1 MEAHQFI
8 KAPGITTAIEQAAL
22 AAANSALA
30 NAVVVRPFLSRL
42 QTEILINLMQPRQ
55 LVFRPEVLWNHP
67 IQRVIHNELEQYC
80 RARAGRCLEV
90 GAHPRSINDNPNVL
104 HRCFLRPVGR
114 DVQRWY
120 SAPTRGPAANCRRSA
135 LRGLPPVDRTYC
147 FDGFSRCAFAAE
159 TGVALYSLHDLW
171 PADVAEAMARHGMT
185 RLYAALH
192 LPPEVLLPPGTYHT
206 TSYLLIH
213 DGDRAVVTY
222 EGDTSA
228 GYNHDVSIL
237 RAWIRTTKI
246 VGDHPLVIERVR
258 AIGCHF
264 VLLLTAAPEPS
275 PMPYVPYPR
284 STEVYVRSIFGPG
297 GSPSLFPSACSTK
310 STFHAVPVHIWDRL
324 MLFGATLDD
333 QAFCCSRLM
342 TYLRGISYKVTV
354 GALVANEGWNASE
367 DALTAVITA
376 AYLTICHQ
384 RYLRTQAISKGMRRL
399 EVEHAQ
405 KFITRLYSWLFEKS
419 GRDYIPGRQL
429 QFYAQCRRWL
439 SAGFHL
445 DPRVLVFDES
455 VPCRCRTFLKKVAG
469 KFCCFMRWLGQEC
482 TCFLE
487 PAEGLVGDHGHD
499 NEAYEGSEV
508 DQAEPAHLDVSGT
521 YAVHGHQ
528 LVALYR
534 ALNVPHD
541 IAARASRLTATV
553 ELVAGPDR
561 LECRTVLGN
570 KTFRTTVVDGAH
582 LEANGPEQ
590 YVLSFDASCQSMGA
604 GSHNLTYEL
613 TPAGLQV
620 RISSNGLDCTAT
632 FPPGGAP
639 SAAPGE
645 VAAFCAALYRYN
657 RFTQRHSLTGGLWL
671 HPEGLL
677 GIFPPFSPGHI
688 WESANPFCGEGT
700 LYTRTWSTSGFSS
713 DFSPPEAAAPASA
726 AAPGLPHPTPPA
738 SDIWALPP
746 PSEEGSAGSA
756 AGSGEFGSAGSAAGS
771 GELIIK
777 KSKDGSSAGSAAGSG
792 EFGSAGSAAGSGEF
806 GAQVD
811 AASVPLTLVP
821 AGSPSPVVSPSPPPP
836 PPVRKPST
844 PPPSRTRRL
853 LYTYPDGAKVYA
865 GSLFESDCD
874 WLVNASNPGH
884 RPGGGLCHA
893 FHQRFPEAFYPTEFI
908 MREGLAAYTLTPR
921 PIIHAVA
928 PDYRVEQNPKRL
940 EAAYRETCSRRGTAA
955 YPLLGSGI
963 YQVPVSLSFD
973 AWERNHRP
981 GDELY
986 LTEPAAAWFEANKPA
1001 QPALTITEDTAR
1013 TASLALEIDAATE
1026 VGRACAGCTIS
1037 PGIVHYQFTAG
1048 VPGSGKSRSIQQ
1060 GDVDVV
1066 VVPTRELRNSWRRR
1080 GFAAFTPHT
1089 AARVTNGRRV
1099 VIDEAPSLPPHLLL
1113 LHMQRASSVHLL
1125 GDPNQIPAIDFEHA
1139 GLVPAIRPE
1148 LAPTSWW
1155 HVTHRCPADVC
1166 ELIRGA
1172 YPKIQTTSRVLRS
1185 LFWNEPAIGQK
1196 LVFTQAAKAANP
1208 GAITVHEAQGAT
1220 FTETTV
1226 IATADARGLIQSSR
1240 AHAIVALT
1248 RHTEKCVILDAPGL
1262 LREVGISDVIVNNF
1276 FLAGGEVGHHRP
1288 SVIPRGN
1295 PDQNLG
1301 TLQAFPPSCQISAYH
1316 QLAEELGHRPAPVA
1330 AVLPP
1335 CPELEQG
1342 LLYMPQELTVSDSVL
1357 VFELT
1362 DIVHCRMA
1370 APSQRKAV
1378 LSTLVGRYGRRT
1390 KLYEA
1395 AHSDVRESLARFIP
1409 TIGPVQATTCELY
1422 ELVEA
1427 MVEKGQDGSAVL
1439 ELDLCNRD
1447 VSRITFFQKDCNKF
1461 TTGETIAHGKV
1472 GQGISAWS
1480 KTFCAL
1486 FGPWFRAI
1494 EKEILALLPPNVF
1507 YGDAYEESVLAAAV
1521 SGAGS
1526 CMVFENDFSEFDST
1540 QNNFSLGLECV
1551 VMEECGMPQWLI
1563 RLYHLV
1569 RSAWILQAP
1578 KESLKGFWKKHSG
1591 EPGTLLWNTVWNM
1604 AIIAHCYEFRD
1615 FRVAAFKGDDSVVLC
1630 SDYRQSRNAAAL
1642 IAGCGLKLKVDY
1654 RPIGLYAGVVVA
1666 PGLGTLPDVVRFAGR
1681 LSEKNWGPGPERA
1694 EQLRLAVCDFLRG
1707 LTNVAQVCV
1716 DVVSRV
1722 YGVSPGLVHNLIGML
1737 QTIADGKA
1745 HFTETIKPVL
1755 DLTNSIIQRVE

>member
-55 LVFRPEVLWNHP
+55 LVFRPEVFWNHP

-114 DVQRWY
+114 DIQRWY
-120 SAPTRGPAANCRRSA
+120 TAPTRGPAANCRRSA

-147 FDGFSRCAFAAE
+147 FDGFSRCSFAAE

-185 RLYAALH
+185 RLYAVLH

-213 DGDRAVVTY
+213 DGQRAVITY

-228 GYNHDVSIL
+228 GYNHDVAIL
-237 RAWIRTTKI
+237 RAWVRTTK
-246 VGDHPLVIERVR
+246 VTGNHPLVIERVR

-354 GALVANEGWNASE
+354 GALVANEGWSASE

-399 EVEHAQ
+399 ELEHAQ

-419 GRDYIPGRQL
+419 GREYIPGRQL

-445 DPRVLVFDES
+445 DPRVLVFDEAA
-455 VPCRCRTFLKKVAG
+455 PCRCRSPLQKAASR
-469 KFCCFMRWLGQEC
+469 FCCFMRWLGQEC
-482 TCFLE
+482 NCFLQ
-487 PAEGLVGDHGHD
+487 PVEGLVGDEGHD

-508 DQAEPAHLDVSGT
+508 DPAEPAAPDIDGIYTVSG
-521 YAVHGHQ
+521 AQ
-528 LVALYR
+528 LSTLYR
-534 ALNVPHD
+534 ALGLPTDLV
-541 IAARASRLTATV
+541 ARASRLVATV
-553 ELVAGPDR
+553 ELTSHPGR
-561 LECRTVLGN
+561 IECKTALGN
-570 KTFRTTVVDGAH
+570 KTFLTSFLDGSR
-582 LEANGPEQ
+582 LEANGPEEFI
-590 YVLSFDASCQSMGA
+590 LSFDADRQAMSA
-604 GSHNLTYEL
+604 GPNSLTYER
-613 TPAGLQV
+613 TPAGLRV
-620 RISSNGLDCTAT
+620 HIVSNGQDCVAT
-632 FPPGGAP
+632 FPPGPAP
-639 SAAPGE
+639 AAAPGE
-645 VAAFCAALYRYN
+645 VTAFCSALYRFN
-657 RFTQRHSLTGGLWL
+657 RSIQRHSLVGALWY

-677 GIFPPFSPGHI
+677 GLFPPFSPNHI
-688 WESANPFCGEGT
+688 WDSANPFCGEST
-700 LYTRTWSTSGFSS
+700 LYTRTWSVSGFSS
-713 DFSPPEAAAPASA
+713 DFVPVGTSALAPEQPGVRTVCSP
-726 AAPGLPHPTPPA
+726 PPA
-738 SDIWALPP
+738 SEQGDLQPIQIPRPVLQPG
-746 PSEEGSAGSA
+746 PS
-756 AGSGEFGSAGSAAGS
+756 
-771 GELIIK
+771 
-777 KSKDGSSAGSAAGSG
+777 
-792 EFGSAGSAAGSGEF
+792 
-806 GAQVD
+806 VP
-811 AASVPLTLVP
+811 ASVGSVRAPTTQGLVP
-821 AGSPSPVVSPSPPPP
+821 PV
-836 PPVRKPST
+836 
-844 PPPSRTRRL
+844 SRNRRL
-853 LYTYPDGAKVYA
+853 LFTYPDGAKVYS
-865 GSLFESDCD
+865 GSLFESECT

-893 FHQRFPEAFYPTEFI
+893 FFQRFPESFDHTKFI
-908 MREGLAAYTLTPR
+908 MREGLAAYTLAPR

-928 PDYRVEQNPKRL
+928 PDYRVEHNPKRL
-940 EAAYRETCSRRGTAA
+940 EAAYRETCSRLGTAA

-963 YQVPVSLSFD
+963 YQVPVGPSFD

-986 LTEPAAAWFEANKPA
+986 LTDAAATWFESNKPS
-1001 QPALTITEDTAR
+1001 QPALTITEDVAR
-1013 TASLALEIDAATE
+1013 TANLALEIDAATE
-1026 VGRACAGCTIS
+1026 VGRACSGCRVD
-1037 PGIVHYQFTAG
+1037 PGVVHYQFTAG

-1066 VVPTRELRNSWRRR
+1066 VVPTRELRDSWRRR

-1089 AARVTNGRRV
+1089 AARVTRGRRV

-1113 LHMQRASSVHLL
+1113 LHMQRAASVHLL
-1125 GDPNQIPAIDFEHA
+1125 GDPNQIPAIDFENT

-1148 LAPTSWW
+1148 LVPTSWW
-1155 HVTHRCPADVC
+1155 HTTHRCPADVC

-1172 YPKIQTTSRVLRS
+1172 YPKIQTASRVLRS
-1185 LFWNEPAIGQK
+1185 LFWGEPPVGQK

-1220 FTETTV
+1220 FTATTI

-1248 RHTEKCVILDAPGL
+1248 RHTEKCVVLDAPGL
-1262 LREVGISDVIVNNF
+1262 LKEIGISDSIVNNF
-1276 FLAGGEVGHHRP
+1276 FLSGGEVGHNRP
-1288 SVIPRGN
+1288 SVIPRGT
-1295 PDQNLG
+1295 PDLNVA
-1301 TLQAFPPSCQISAYH
+1301 TLDAFPPSCQISAYH
-1316 QLAEELGHRPAPVA
+1316 QLAEELGHRPQPVA

-1342 LLYMPQELTVSDSVL
+1342 LLYMPQELTTSDSVL

-1390 KLYEA
+1390 RLYEA
-1395 AHSDVRESLARFIP
+1395 AHSDVRESLAKFIP
-1409 TIGPVQATTCELY
+1409 TIGPVRATTCELY

-1439 ELDLCNRD
+1439 ELDLCARD

-1461 TTGETIAHGKV
+1461 TTGETITHGKV

-1494 EKEILALLPPNVF
+1494 EKQILALLPQNVF
-1507 YGDAYEESVLAAAV
+1507 YADAYDDSVFSAAV
-1521 SGAGS
+1521 SGAKAS
-1526 CMVFENDFSEFDST
+1526 MVFENDFSEFDST
-1540 QNNFSLGLECV
+1540 QNNFSLGLECAI
-1551 VMEECGMPQWLI
+1551 MEECGMPAWLI

-1604 AIIAHCYEFRD
+1604 AIIAHCYEFRNLQ
-1615 FRVAAFKGDDSVVLC
+1615 VAAFKGDDSMVLC
-1630 SDYRQSRNAAAL
+1630 SDYRQSRNAATL

-1666 PGLGTLPDVVRFAGR
+1666 PGLGALPDVVRFAGR
-1681 LSEKNWGPGPERA
+1681 LSEKNWGPDPERA
-1694 EQLRLAVCDFLRG
+1694 EQLRLAVCDFLRK
-1707 LTNVAQVCV
+1707 LTNVAQLCV

-1755 DLTNSIIQRVE
+1755 DLTDAIIQRRE

>member
-8 KAPGITTAIEQAAL
+8 KAPGVTTAIEQAAL

-104 HRCFLRPVGR
+104 HRCFLKPVGR

-120 SAPTRGPAANCRRSA
+120 TAPTRGPAANCRRSA

-147 FDGFSRCAFAAE
+147 FDGFSGRTFAAE

-192 LPPEVLLPPGTYHT
+192 LPPEVLLPPGAYHT

-213 DGDRAVVTY
+213 DSDRAVITY
-222 EGDTSA
+222 EGDSSA

-237 RAWIRTTKI
+237 RAWIRTTK
-246 VGDHPLVIERVR
+246 VTGDHPLVIERVR
-258 AIGCHF
+258 AVGCHF

-310 STFHAVPVHIWDRL
+310 STFHAVPAHIWDRL

-384 RYLRTQAISKGMRRL
+384 RYLRTQAISKGMKRL
-399 EVEHAQ
+399 ELEHAQ

-429 QFYAQCRRWL
+429 QFYAQCRRWI

-445 DPRVLVFDES
+445 DPRELVFDEAA
-455 VPCRCRTFLKKVAG
+455 PCRCRSFLRKAAH

-482 TCFLE
+482 TCFLQ
-487 PAEGLVGDHGHD
+487 PVEGRVGEQGYD
-499 NEAYEGSEV
+499 NEAFEGSDV
-508 DQAEPAHLDVSGT
+508 DPAEEAVVNISGSYIVTGSQLQPLYQALGIPSDL
-521 YAVHGHQ
+521 
-528 LVALYR
+528 
-534 ALNVPHD
+534 
-541 IAARASRLTATV
+541 AARASRLTATV
-553 ELVAGPDR
+553 EVTDADGR
-561 LECRTVLGN
+561 LICETTIGN
-570 KTFRTTVVDGAH
+570 KTFKTVFTDGAQ

-590 YVLSFDASCQSMGA
+590 YVLSFDPAKQTMAA
-604 GSHNLTYEL
+604 GPHSLSYAL
-613 TPAGLQV
+613 TPTGLEV
-620 RISSNGLDCTAT
+620 RVTSAGLDCKAVFPSGVAT
-632 FPPGGAP
+632 P
-639 SAAPGE
+639 STPGE
-645 VAAFCAALYRYN
+645 VSAFCSALYRIN
-657 RFTQRHSLTGGLWL
+657 RCVQRHSLIGGLWYY
-671 HPEGLL
+671 PEGLIGL
-677 GIFPPFSPGHI
+677 FPPFSPGHA
-688 WESANPFCGEGT
+688 WESANPFCGEST
-700 LYTRTWSTSGFSS
+700 LYTRTWSVSGFSS
-713 DFSPPEAAAPASA
+713 CFSPLEPRAPDLSPPVETDMPIAINVSSPTISA
-726 AAPGLPHPTPPA
+726 LPQPPA
-738 SDIWALPP
+738 SERAAPSPNLVDSGAVSAL
-746 PSEEGSAGSA
+746 S
-756 AGSGEFGSAGSAAGS
+756 
-771 GELIIK
+771 
-777 KSKDGSSAGSAAGSG
+777 
-792 EFGSAGSAAGSGEF
+792 
-806 GAQVD
+806 D
-811 AASVPLTLVP
+811 AAVAPP
-821 AGSPSPVVSPSPPPP
+821 APVQPATQLSGP
-836 PPVRKPST
+836 R
-844 PPPSRTRRL
+844 RRL
-853 LYTYPDGAKVYA
+853 LHTYPDGSKVYA
-865 GSLFESDCD
+865 GSLFESECT

-884 RPGGGLCHA
+884 RPGGGPCHA
-893 FHQRFPEAFYPTEFI
+893 FYQRFPESFDPAEFV
-908 MREGLAAYTLTPR
+908 MSDGLAAYTLTPR

-928 PDYRVEQNPKRL
+928 PDYRKEHNPKRL

-955 YPLLGSGI
+955 YPLLGAGI
-963 YQVPVSLSFD
+963 YKVPVGLSFD

-986 LTEPAAAWFEANKPA
+986 LTEPAIAWFEANRPA
-1001 QPALTITEDTAR
+1001 LPALTITEDTAR
-1013 TASLALEIDAATE
+1013 TANLALELDSATE
-1026 VGRACAGCTIS
+1026 VGRACAGCRVE
-1037 PGIVHYQFTAG
+1037 PGVVHYQFTAG
-1048 VPGSGKSRSIQQ
+1048 VPGSGKSRSVQQ
-1060 GDVDVV
+1060 GEVDVV

-1080 GFAAFTPHT
+1080 GFAAYTPHT
-1089 AARVTNGRRV
+1089 AARVTRGRRI

-1148 LAPTSWW
+1148 LVPTKWW

-1172 YPKIQTTSRVLRS
+1172 YPKIQTASRVLRS
-1185 LFWNEPAIGQK
+1185 LFWGEPPVGQK

-1248 RHTEKCVILDAPGL
+1248 RHTEKCVVIDAPGL
-1262 LREVGISDVIVNNF
+1262 LREVGISDAIVNNF
-1276 FLAGGEVGHHRP
+1276 FLSGGQIGQHRP
-1288 SVIPRGN
+1288 SVIPRGTVDCN
-1295 PDQNLG
+1295 VD
-1301 TLQAFPPSCQISAYH
+1301 TLDAFPPSCQFSAYH
-1316 QLAEELGHRPAPVA
+1316 QLAEELGHRPAPIA

-1342 LLYMPQELTVSDSVL
+1342 LLYMPQELATSDSVL
-1357 VFELT
+1357 TFELT

-1395 AHSDVRESLARFIP
+1395 AHTDVRGSLNHFIP
-1409 TIGPVQATTCELY
+1409 ELSPISFTTCELY

-1439 ELDLCNRD
+1439 ELDLCSRD

-1494 EKEILALLPPNVF
+1494 EKEILAALAPNVF
-1507 YGDAYEESVLAAAV
+1507 YGDAYEDTVLAAAV
-1521 SGAGS
+1521 AGAPG
-1526 CMVFENDFSEFDST
+1526 CKVFENDFSEFDST
-1540 QNNFSLGLECV
+1540 QNNFSLGLECII
-1551 VMEECGMPQWLI
+1551 MEECGMPQWMI

-1569 RSAWILQAP
+1569 RSAWVLQAP
-1578 KESLKGFWKKHSG
+1578 KESLRGFWKKHSG

-1604 AIIAHCYEFRD
+1604 AVIAHCYEFRD
-1615 FRVAAFKGDDSVVLC
+1615 LKVAAFKGDDSVVLC

-1642 IAGCGLKLKVDY
+1642 IAGCGLKLKVDF

-1681 LSEKNWGPGPERA
+1681 LSEKNWGPGLERA
-1694 EQLRLAVCDFLRG
+1694 EQLRLAVCDFLRK

-1716 DVVSRV
+1716 DVVSQV

-1755 DLTNSIIQRVE
+1755 DLTSSMIYRVE

>member
-8 KAPGITTAIEQAAL
+8 KVPGITTAIEQAAL
-22 AAANSALA
+22 TAANSALA
-30 NAVVVRPFLSRL
+30 NAVVVRPFLSRV

-104 HRCFLRPVGR
+104 HRCFLRPAGR

-147 FDGFSRCAFAAE
+147 FDGFSRCSFAAE

-192 LPPEVLLPPGTYHT
+192 PPPAVLLPPGTYHT

-213 DGDRAVVTY
+213 DGDRAAVTY

-354 GALVANEGWNASE
+354 GTLVANEGWNASQ

-384 RYLRTQAISKGMRRL
+384 RYLRTQAISKGMRRQ

-445 DPRVLVFDES
+445 DPRVLVFEES
-455 VPCRCRTFLKKVAG
+455 VPCRCRTFLKKAVG
-469 KFCCFMRWLGQEC
+469 KFCCFMKWLGQEC

-521 YAVHGHQ
+521 YAVHGRQ
-528 LVALYR
+528 LEALYR
-534 ALNVPHD
+534 ALNIPHD

-590 YVLSFDASCQSMGA
+590 YVLSFDASRQSMGA
-604 GSHNLTYEL
+604 GPHSLSYEL

-620 RISSNGLDCTAT
+620 KISSNGLDCTAT

-645 VAAFCAALYRYN
+645 VAAFCSALYRYN
-657 RFTQRHSLTGGLWL
+657 RFTQHHSLIGGLWL

-677 GIFPPFSPGHI
+677 GIFPPFSPGHH

-713 DFSPPEAAAPASA
+713 DFAPPEAAVPAPAA
-726 AAPGLPHPTPPA
+726 TLGLSRPTPPV
-738 SDIWALPP
+738 SDIWVLPS
-746 PSEEGSAGSA
+746 PSEE
-756 AGSGEFGSAGSAAGS
+756 
-771 GELIIK
+771 L
-777 KSKDGSSAGSAAGSG
+777 
-792 EFGSAGSAAGSGEF
+792 
-806 GAQVD
+806 QVD
-811 AASVPLTLVP
+811 TM
-821 AGSPSPVVSPSPPPP
+821 PPPLAPEPVQP
-836 PPVRKPST
+836 PSLAKPETPVRKPST
-844 PPPSRTRRL
+844 PPLRRTRRL

-893 FHQRFPEAFYPTEFI
+893 FYQRYPESFHPTEFI
-908 MREGLAAYTLTPR
+908 MRDGLAAYTLTPR

-928 PDYRVEQNPKRL
+928 PDYRVEHNPKRL

-986 LTEPAAAWFEANKPA
+986 LTDLAATWFEANKPT
-1001 QPALTITEDTAR
+1001 QPALTITEDAAR
-1013 TASLALEIDAATE
+1013 TANLALEIDAATE
-1026 VGRACAGCTIS
+1026 VGRACAGCAVS
-1037 PGIVHYQFTAG
+1037 PGVVHYQFTAG

-1089 AARVTNGRRV
+1089 AARVTMGRRV

-1262 LREVGISDVIVNNF
+1262 LREVGISDIIVNNF

-1295 PDQNLG
+1295 PDQNLA

-1494 EKEILALLPPNVF
+1494 EKEILALLPPNIF
-1507 YGDAYEESVLAAAV
+1507 YGEAYEESVFAAPV

-1526 CMVFENDFSEFDST
+1526 SMVFENDFSEFDST

-1578 KESLKGFWKKHSG
+1578 KESPKGFWKKHSG

-1745 HFTETIKPVL
+1745 HFTETVKPVL
-1755 DLTNSIIQRVE
+1755 DLTNSIIQGVE

>member
-30 NAVVVRPFLSRL
+30 NAVVVRPFLSRT

-55 LVFRPEVLWNHP
+55 LVFRPEVFWNHP

-120 SAPTRGPAANCRRSA
+120 TAPTRGPAANCRRSA

-147 FDGFSRCAFAAE
+147 FDGFSGCSFAAE

-171 PADVAEAMARHGMT
+171 PADVAEAMARHGMS
-185 RLYAALH
+185 RLYAVLH

-213 DGDRAVVTY
+213 DGTRAVVTY

-228 GYNHDVSIL
+228 GYNHDVAIL

-246 VGDHPLVIERVR
+246 TGDHPLVIERVR

-297 GSPSLFPSACSTK
+297 GSPSLFPSSCKSK

-354 GALVANEGWNASE
+354 GALVANEGWSASE

-405 KFITRLYSWLFEKS
+405 KFVTRLYSWLFEKS
-419 GRDYIPGRQL
+419 GRDYIPGRQVE
-429 QFYAQCRRWL
+429 FYAQCRRWL

-455 VPCRCRTFLKKVAG
+455 APCRCRSLLRRAANS
-469 KFCCFMRWLGQEC
+469 FCCFMRWLGQEC
-482 TCFLE
+482 NCFLE
-487 PAEGLVGDHGHD
+487 PIEGHIGDEGHD

-508 DQAEPAHLDVSGT
+508 DPADPAEPDPSGT
-521 YAVHGHQ
+521 FAVRGDQ
-528 LVALYR
+528 LLPLFQ
-534 ALNVPHD
+534 ALNLPSD
-541 IAARASRLTATV
+541 LIARASRLTATV
-553 ELVAGPDR
+553 ELTVDSNR
-561 LECRTVLGN
+561 LDCRTILGN
-570 KTFRTTVVDGAH
+570 KVFRTTFVDGAR

-590 YVLSFDASCQSMGA
+590 YVLSFDASKKSMSA
-604 GSHNLTYEL
+604 GPYSLSYEFNSE
-613 TPAGLQV
+613 GLQV
-620 RISSNGLDCTAT
+620 SFVLNGLGSVIV
-632 FPPGGAP
+632 FPSGSAP
-639 SAAPGE
+639 SPPSAE
-645 VAAFCAALYRYN
+645 VTAFCSALYRFN
-657 RFTQRHSLTGGLWL
+657 RCTQRHSLTGGVWL

-677 GIFPPFSPGHI
+677 GVFTPFSPGHV
-688 WESANPFCGEGT
+688 WDSNNPFCGEST

-713 DFSPPEAAAPASA
+713 NFSPPEAALPKSGSVSCE
-726 AAPGLPHPTPPA
+726 PDGLP
-738 SDIWALPP
+738 LPP
-746 PSEEGSAGSA
+746 IANQPLGVSTGVPPGA
-756 AGSGEFGSAGSAAGS
+756 A
-771 GELIIK
+771 
-777 KSKDGSSAGSAAGSG
+777 
-792 EFGSAGSAAGSGEF
+792 
-806 GAQVD
+806 
-811 AASVPLTLVP
+811 
-821 AGSPSPVVSPSPPPP
+821 SPSPAHSDPVSIVNATSARPPEPTP
-836 PPVRKPST
+836 ASGST
-844 PPPSRTRRL
+844 AHSRRL
-853 LYTYPDGAKVYA
+853 LYVYPDGSRVYS
-865 GSLFESDCD
+865 GSLFESDCT

-893 FHQRFPEAFYPTEFI
+893 FYQRYPDSFDHTRFI
-908 MREGLAAYTLTPR
+908 MRDGLAAYTLTPR

-928 PDYRVEQNPKRL
+928 PDYRVEHNPKRL

-963 YQVPVSLSFD
+963 YQVPVGLSFD

-986 LTEPAAAWFEANKPA
+986 LTGLAAAWFEANKPT
-1001 QPALTITEDTAR
+1001 QPALVITEDVAR
-1013 TASLALEIDAATE
+1013 TANLALQIDSTTE
-1026 VGRACAGCTIS
+1026 VGKACTGAVVS
-1037 PGIVHYQFTAG
+1037 PGVVHYQFTAG

-1089 AARVTNGRRV
+1089 AARVTRGRRV

-1113 LHMQRASSVHLL
+1113 LHMQRAASVHLL
-1125 GDPNQIPAIDFEHA
+1125 GDPNQIPAIDFENA
-1139 GLVPAIRPE
+1139 GLVPAIRPD
-1148 LAPTSWW
+1148 LVPTSWW
-1155 HVTHRCPADVC
+1155 HVTYRCPADVC

-1172 YPKIQTTSRVLRS
+1172 YPKIQTASRVIRS
-1185 LFWNEPAIGQK
+1185 LFWNEPAVGQK

-1220 FTETTV
+1220 FSETTI

-1248 RHTEKCVILDAPGL
+1248 RHTEKCVVLDAPGL
-1262 LREVGISDVIVNNF
+1262 LREIGISDSIVNNF
-1276 FLAGGEVGHHRP
+1276 FLAGGEVGHNRP
-1288 SVIPRGN
+1288 SLIPRGSPGDN
-1295 PDQNLG
+1295 VA
-1301 TLQAFPPSCQISAYH
+1301 TLDAFPPSCQVSAYH
-1316 QLAEELGHRPAPVA
+1316 QLAEELGHRPSPVA

-1335 CPELEQG
+1335 CPDLEQG
-1342 LLYMPQELTVSDSVL
+1342 LLYMPQELTVSDSTL

-1370 APSQRKAV
+1370 APNQRKAV

-1390 KLYEA
+1390 KLYDA
-1395 AHSDVRESLARFIP
+1395 AHSDVRRSLSQFIP
-1409 TIGPVQATTCELY
+1409 TIGPVRATTCELY
-1422 ELVEA
+1422 ELIEA

-1439 ELDLCNRD
+1439 ELDLCSRD

-1461 TTGETIAHGKV
+1461 TTGETISHGKV

-1494 EKEILALLPPNVF
+1494 EKEILALLPSNIF
-1507 YGDAYEESVLAAAV
+1507 YGDAYDDSVLSAAV
-1521 SGAGS
+1521 SSAKD

-1551 VMEECGMPQWLI
+1551 LMEECGMPQWLI

-1604 AIIAHCYEFRD
+1604 AIIAHCYEFRNLQ
-1615 FRVAAFKGDDSVVLC
+1615 VAGFKGDDSMVLC
-1630 SDYRQSRNAAAL
+1630 SDYRQSHNAATL

-1666 PGLGTLPDVVRFAGR
+1666 PGLGVLPDVVRFAGR
-1681 LSEKNWGPGPERA
+1681 LSEKNWGPGQERA
-1694 EQLRLAVCDFLRG
+1694 EQLRLAVCDFLRK

-1745 HFTETIKPVL
+1745 HFTQSIKPVL
-1755 DLTNSIIQRVE
+1755 DLTNSIIQRLE

>member
-30 NAVVVRPFLSRL
+30 NAVVVRPFLSRV

-147 FDGFSRCAFAAE
+147 FDGFSRCSFAAE

-455 VPCRCRTFLKKVAG
+455 VPCRCRTFLKKAVG
-469 KFCCFMRWLGQEC
+469 KFCCFMKWLGQEC

-521 YAVHGHQ
+521 YAVHGRQ
-528 LVALYR
+528 LEALYR
-534 ALNVPHD
+534 ALNIPHD

-590 YVLSFDASCQSMGA
+590 YVLSFDASRQSMGA
-604 GSHNLTYEL
+604 GPHSLSYEL

-620 RISSNGLDCTAT
+620 KISSNGLDCTAT

-645 VAAFCAALYRYN
+645 VAAFCSALYRYN
-657 RFTQRHSLTGGLWL
+657 RFTQRHSLIGGLWL

-677 GIFPPFSPGHI
+677 GIFPPFSPGHL

-713 DFSPPEAAAPASA
+713 DFSPPEAAVVAPAA
-726 AAPGLPHPTPPA
+726 TPGLRHPTPPV
-738 SDIWALPP
+738 SDIWVLPP
-746 PSEEGSAGSA
+746 PSEES
-756 AGSGEFGSAGSAAGS
+756 
-771 GELIIK
+771 
-777 KSKDGSSAGSAAGSG
+777 
-792 EFGSAGSAAGSGEF
+792 
-806 GAQVD
+806 QVD
-811 AASVPLTLVP
+811 TAPAPPAPEPAQPSSP
-821 AGSPSPVVSPSPPPP
+821 AGPKA
-836 PPVRKPST
+836 PVRKPPT
-844 PPPSRTRRL
+844 PPSPRTRRL

-893 FHQRFPEAFYPTEFI
+893 FYQRYPESFHPTEFI
-908 MREGLAAYTLTPR
+908 MRDGLAAYTLTPR

-928 PDYRVEQNPKRL
+928 PDYRVEHNPKRL

-986 LTEPAAAWFEANKPA
+986 LTDPAATWFEANKPT
-1001 QPALTITEDTAR
+1001 QPALTITEDAAR
-1013 TASLALEIDAATE
+1013 TANLALEIDAATE
-1026 VGRACAGCTIS
+1026 VGRACAGCVVS
-1037 PGIVHYQFTAG
+1037 PGVVHYQFTAG

-1089 AARVTNGRRV
+1089 AARVAMGRRV

-1185 LFWNEPAIGQK
+1185 LFWNEPATGQK

-1220 FTETTV
+1220 FTETTI

-1295 PDQNLG
+1295 PDQNLA

-1494 EKEILALLPPNVF
+1494 EKEILTLLPPNIF
-1507 YGDAYEESVLAAAV
+1507 YGDAYEESVFAAAV

-1526 CMVFENDFSEFDST
+1526 SMVFENDFSEFDST

-1551 VMEECGMPQWLI
+1551 IMEECGMPQWLI

-1745 HFTETIKPVL
+1745 HFTETVKPVL

>member
-8 KAPGITTAIEQAAL
+8 KAPGVTTAIEQAAL

-104 HRCFLRPVGR
+104 HRCFLKPVGR

-120 SAPTRGPAANCRRSA
+120 TAPTRGPAANCRRSA

-147 FDGFSRCAFAAE
+147 FDGFSGCTFAAE

-213 DGDRAVVTY
+213 DGDRAVITY
-222 EGDTSA
+222 EGDSSA

-237 RAWIRTTKI
+237 RAWIRTTK
-246 VGDHPLVIERVR
+246 VTGDHPLVIERVR
-258 AIGCHF
+258 AVGCHF

-384 RYLRTQAISKGMRRL
+384 RYLRTQAISKGMKRL
-399 EVEHAQ
+399 ELEHAQ

-445 DPRVLVFDES
+445 DPRVLVFDEAA
-455 VPCRCRTFLKKVAG
+455 PCRCRSFLRRAAH
-469 KFCCFMRWLGQEC
+469 KFCCFMRWLGQDC
-482 TCFLE
+482 TCFLQ
-487 PAEGLVGDHGHD
+487 PIEGRVGEQGYD
-499 NEAYEGSEV
+499 NEAFEGSDV
-508 DQAEPAHLDVSGT
+508 DPAEEAVVSISGSYIVTGNQLQPLYQALGIPSDL
-521 YAVHGHQ
+521 
-528 LVALYR
+528 
-534 ALNVPHD
+534 
-541 IAARASRLTATV
+541 AARASRLTATV
-553 ELVAGPDR
+553 EVSEADGR
-561 LECRTVLGN
+561 LTCKTTLGN
-570 KTFRTTVVDGAH
+570 KTFSTVFADGAR

-590 YVLSFDASCQSMGA
+590 YVLSFDPAKQIMAA
-604 GSHNLTYEL
+604 GPHNLSYAL
-613 TPAGLQV
+613 TPAGLEV
-620 RISSNGLDCTAT
+620 HIVSAGLDCKAV
-632 FPPGGAP
+632 FPPGVATP
-639 SAAPGE
+639 SASGE
-645 VAAFCAALYRYN
+645 VSAFCSALYRFN
-657 RFTQRHSLTGGLWL
+657 RCVQRHSLIGGLWYY
-671 HPEGLL
+671 PEGLIGL
-677 GIFPPFSPGHI
+677 FPPFSPGHS
-688 WESANPFCGEGT
+688 WESNNPFCGEST
-700 LYTRTWSTSGFSS
+700 LYTRTWSVSGFSS
-713 DFSPPEAAAPASA
+713 CFSPLEPCAPDSSPPVDADMHAAVNTIPPVTMEQPHSPASE
-726 AAPGLPHPTPPA
+726 P
-738 SDIWALPP
+738 ALPP
-746 PSEEGSAGSA
+746 PAPIDSAIGPAISA
-756 AGSGEFGSAGSAAGS
+756 PVA
-771 GELIIK
+771 
-777 KSKDGSSAGSAAGSG
+777 
-792 EFGSAGSAAGSGEF
+792 
-806 GAQVD
+806 
-811 AASVPLTLVP
+811 PP
-821 AGSPSPVVSPSPPPP
+821 A
-836 PPVRKPST
+836 PVRPATHPSG
-844 PPPSRTRRL
+844 PRRRL
-853 LYTYPDGAKVYA
+853 LHTYPDGSKVYA
-865 GSLFESDCD
+865 GSLFESECT

-893 FHQRFPEAFYPTEFI
+893 FYQRFPESFDPAEFI
-908 MREGLAAYTLTPR
+908 MSDGFAAYTLTPR

-928 PDYRVEQNPKRL
+928 PDYRVEHNPKRL

-955 YPLLGSGI
+955 YPLLGAGI
-963 YQVPVSLSFD
+963 YKVPVGLSFD

-986 LTEPAAAWFEANKPA
+986 LTEPAVAWFEANRPA
-1001 QPALTITEDTAR
+1001 LPALTITEDTAR
-1013 TASLALEIDAATE
+1013 TANLALELDSATE
-1026 VGRACAGCTIS
+1026 VGRACAGCRVE
-1037 PGIVHYQFTAG
+1037 PGVVHYQFTAG

-1060 GDVDVV
+1060 GEVDVV

-1080 GFAAFTPHT
+1080 GFAAYTPHT
-1089 AARVTNGRRV
+1089 AARVTRGRRI

-1148 LAPTSWW
+1148 LVPTKWW
-1155 HVTHRCPADVC
+1155 HLTHRCPADVC

-1172 YPKIQTTSRVLRS
+1172 YPKIQTASRVLRS
-1185 LFWNEPAIGQK
+1185 LFWGEPPVGQK

-1220 FTETTV
+1220 FTETTI

-1248 RHTEKCVILDAPGL
+1248 RHTEKCVVVDAPGL
-1262 LREVGISDVIVNNF
+1262 LREVGISDAIVNNF
-1276 FLAGGEVGHHRP
+1276 FLSGGQIGQHRP
-1288 SVIPRGN
+1288 SAIPRGAVDCN
-1295 PDQNLG
+1295 VD
-1301 TLQAFPPSCQISAYH
+1301 TLDAFPPSCQFSAFH
-1316 QLAEELGHRPAPVA
+1316 QLAEELGHRPAPIA

-1342 LLYMPQELTVSDSVL
+1342 LLYMPQELTTSDSVL
-1357 VFELT
+1357 IFELT

-1395 AHSDVRESLARFIP
+1395 AHADVRGSLNHFIP
-1409 TIGPVQATTCELY
+1409 ELSPISVTTCELY

-1439 ELDLCNRD
+1439 ELDLCSRD

-1494 EKEILALLPPNVF
+1494 EKEILAVLAPNVF
-1507 YGDAYEESVLAAAV
+1507 YGDAYEDTVLAAAV
-1521 SGAGS
+1521 AGASG
-1526 CMVFENDFSEFDST
+1526 CNVFENDFSEFDST
-1540 QNNFSLGLECV
+1540 QNNFSLGLECII
-1551 VMEECGMPQWLI
+1551 MEECGMPQWMI

-1569 RSAWILQAP
+1569 RSAWVLQAP
-1578 KESLKGFWKKHSG
+1578 KESLRGFWKKHSG

-1604 AIIAHCYEFRD
+1604 AVIAHCYEFRD
-1615 FRVAAFKGDDSVVLC
+1615 LKVAAFKGDDSVVLC
-1630 SDYRQSRNAAAL
+1630 SDYRQSRHAATL
-1642 IAGCGLKLKVDY
+1642 IAGCGLKLKVDF

-1681 LSEKNWGPGPERA
+1681 LSEKNWGPGSERA
-1694 EQLRLAVCDFLRG
+1694 EQLRLAVCDFLRK

-1716 DVVSRV
+1716 DVVSQV

-1745 HFTETIKPVL
+1745 HFTETVKPVL
-1755 DLTNSIIQRVE
+1755 DLTNSIIHRVE

>member
-8 KAPGITTAIEQAAL
+8 KAPGVTTAIEQAAL

-104 HRCFLRPVGR
+104 HRCFLKPVGR

-120 SAPTRGPAANCRRSA
+120 TAPTRGPAANCRRSA

-147 FDGFSRCAFAAE
+147 FDGFSGCTFAAE

-213 DGDRAVVTY
+213 DGDRAVITY
-222 EGDTSA
+222 EGDSSA

-237 RAWIRTTKI
+237 RAWIRTTK
-246 VGDHPLVIERVR
+246 VTGDHPLVIERVR
-258 AIGCHF
+258 AVGCHF

-384 RYLRTQAISKGMRRL
+384 RYLRTQAISKGMKRL
-399 EVEHAQ
+399 ELEHAQ

-445 DPRVLVFDES
+445 DPRVLVFDEAA
-455 VPCRCRTFLKKVAG
+455 PCRCRSFLRKAAHR
-469 KFCCFMRWLGQEC
+469 FCCFMRWLGQDC
-482 TCFLE
+482 TCFLQ
-487 PAEGLVGDHGHD
+487 PIEGRVGEQGYD
-499 NEAYEGSEV
+499 NEAFEGSDV
-508 DQAEPAHLDVSGT
+508 DPAEEAVVSISGSYIVTGSQLQPLYQALGLPSDL
-521 YAVHGHQ
+521 
-528 LVALYR
+528 
-534 ALNVPHD
+534 
-541 IAARASRLTATV
+541 AARASRLSATV
-553 ELVAGPDR
+553 EVSDADGR
-561 LECRTVLGN
+561 LTCKTTMGN
-570 KTFRTTVVDGAH
+570 KTFLTAFTDGAQ

-590 YVLSFDASCQSMGA
+590 YVLSLDLAKQTMAA
-604 GSHNLTYEL
+604 GPHSLSYTL
-613 TPAGLQV
+613 TPAGLEV
-620 RISSNGLDCTAT
+620 HVVSAGLDCKAV
-632 FPPGGAP
+632 FPSGV
-639 SAAPGE
+639 AAPPAAGE
-645 VAAFCAALYRYN
+645 VSAFCSALYRFN
-657 RFTQRHSLTGGLWL
+657 RCVQRHSLIGGLWY
-671 HPEGLL
+671 HPEGLVGL
-677 GIFPPFSPGHI
+677 FPPFSPGHS
-688 WESANPFCGEGT
+688 WESANPFCGEST
-700 LYTRTWSTSGFSS
+700 LYTRTWSVSGFSS
-713 DFSPPEAAAPASA
+713 CFSPLEPC
-726 AAPGLPHPTPPA
+726 APGELPPVEASKPVVLNTSPSETVEQVQLPALEPAVPLSDSVDSLTPPSA
-738 SDIWALPP
+738 PIVLPALAPP
-746 PSEEGSAGSA
+746 ITRPSE
-756 AGSGEFGSAGSAAGS
+756 
-771 GELIIK
+771 
-777 KSKDGSSAGSAAGSG
+777 
-792 EFGSAGSAAGSGEF
+792 
-806 GAQVD
+806 
-811 AASVPLTLVP
+811 P
-821 AGSPSPVVSPSPPPP
+821 
-836 PPVRKPST
+836 R
-844 PPPSRTRRL
+844 RRL
-853 LYTYPDGAKVYA
+853 LHTYPDGSKVYA
-865 GSLFESDCD
+865 GSLFDSECT

-893 FHQRFPEAFYPTEFI
+893 FYQRFPESFDPAEFV
-908 MREGLAAYTLTPR
+908 MSDGFAAYTLTPR

-928 PDYRVEQNPKRL
+928 PDYRVEHNPKRL

-955 YPLLGSGI
+955 YPLLGAGI
-963 YQVPVSLSFD
+963 YRVPVGLSFD

-986 LTEPAAAWFEANKPA
+986 LTEPAIAWFEANRPTL
-1001 QPALTITEDTAR
+1001 PALTITEDAAR
-1013 TASLALEIDAATE
+1013 TANLALELDAATE
-1026 VGRACAGCTIS
+1026 VGRACAGCRVE
-1037 PGIVHYQFTAG
+1037 PGVVHYQFTAG

-1060 GDVDVV
+1060 GDVDVI

-1080 GFAAFTPHT
+1080 GFAAYTPHT
-1089 AARVTNGRRV
+1089 AARVTRGRRV

-1148 LAPTSWW
+1148 LVPTKWW
-1155 HVTHRCPADVC
+1155 HLTHRCPADVC

-1172 YPKIQTTSRVLRS
+1172 YPKIQTASRVLRS
-1185 LFWNEPAIGQK
+1185 LFWGEPPVGQK

-1220 FTETTV
+1220 FTETTI

-1248 RHTEKCVILDAPGL
+1248 RHTEKCVVVDAPGL
-1262 LREVGISDVIVNNF
+1262 LREVGISDAIVNNF
-1276 FLAGGEVGHHRP
+1276 FLSGGQIGQHRP
-1288 SVIPRGN
+1288 SVIPRGTIDN
-1295 PDQNLG
+1295 NVD
-1301 TLQAFPPSCQISAYH
+1301 TLDAFPPSCQFSAYH
-1316 QLAEELGHRPAPVA
+1316 QLAEELGHRPAPIA

-1342 LLYMPQELTVSDSVL
+1342 LLYMPQELTTSDSVL
-1357 VFELT
+1357 TFELT

-1395 AHSDVRESLARFIP
+1395 AHADVRGSLNHFIP
-1409 TIGPVQATTCELY
+1409 ELGPINVTTCELY

-1439 ELDLCNRD
+1439 ELDFCSRD

-1494 EKEILALLPPNVF
+1494 EKEILAALAPNVF
-1507 YGDAYEESVLAAAV
+1507 YGDAYEDTVLAAAV
-1521 SGAGS
+1521 AGASG
-1526 CMVFENDFSEFDST
+1526 CKVFENDFSEFDST
-1540 QNNFSLGLECV
+1540 QNNFSLGLECII
-1551 VMEECGMPQWLI
+1551 MEECGMPQWMI

-1569 RSAWILQAP
+1569 RSAWVLQAP
-1578 KESLKGFWKKHSG
+1578 KESLRGFWKKHSG

-1604 AIIAHCYEFRD
+1604 AVIAHCYEFRD
-1615 FRVAAFKGDDSVVLC
+1615 LKVAAFKGDDSVVLC
-1630 SDYRQSRNAAAL
+1630 SDYRQSRDAAAL
-1642 IAGCGLKLKVDY
+1642 IAGCGLKLKVDF

-1694 EQLRLAVCDFLRG
+1694 EQLRLAVCDFLRK

-1716 DVVSRV
+1716 DVVSQV

-1755 DLTNSIIQRVE
+1755 DLTSSIIYRVE

>member
-8 KAPGITTAIEQAAL
+8 KAPGVTTAIEQAAL

-104 HRCFLRPVGR
+104 HRCFLKPVGR

-120 SAPTRGPAANCRRSA
+120 TAPTRGPAANCRRSA

-147 FDGFSRCAFAAE
+147 FDGFSGCTFAAE

-213 DGDRAVVTY
+213 DGDRAVITY
-222 EGDTSA
+222 EGDSSA

-237 RAWIRTTKI
+237 RAWIRTTK
-246 VGDHPLVIERVR
+246 VTGDHPLVIERVR
-258 AIGCHF
+258 AVGCHF

-384 RYLRTQAISKGMRRL
+384 RYLRTQAISKGMKRL
-399 EVEHAQ
+399 ELEHAQ

-445 DPRVLVFDES
+445 DPRVLVFDEAA
-455 VPCRCRTFLKKVAG
+455 PCRCRSFLRRAAH

-482 TCFLE
+482 TCFLQ
-487 PAEGLVGDHGHD
+487 PIEGRVGEQGYD
-499 NEAYEGSEV
+499 NEAFEGSDV
-508 DQAEPAHLDVSGT
+508 DPAEEAIVSISGSYIVTGSQLQPLYQALGIPSDL
-521 YAVHGHQ
+521 
-528 LVALYR
+528 
-534 ALNVPHD
+534 
-541 IAARASRLTATV
+541 AARAARLTATV
-553 ELVAGPDR
+553 EVSDVDGR
-561 LECRTVLGN
+561 LTCKTIIGN
-570 KTFRTTVVDGAH
+570 KTFSTVFTDGAQ
-582 LEANGPEQ
+582 LEVNGPEQ
-590 YVLSFDASCQSMGA
+590 YVLSFDPAKQTMAA
-604 GSHNLTYEL
+604 GPHSLSYVL
-613 TPAGLQV
+613 TPAGLEV
-620 RISSNGLDCTAT
+620 HVVSAGLDCKAV
-632 FPPGGAP
+632 FPPGVATP
-639 SAAPGE
+639 SAPGE
-645 VAAFCAALYRYN
+645 VSAFLSALYRFN
-657 RFTQRHSLTGGLWL
+657 RCVQRHSLIGGLWYY
-671 HPEGLL
+671 PEGLVGL
-677 GIFPPFSPGHI
+677 FPPFCPGHS
-688 WESANPFCGEGT
+688 WESANPFCGEST
-700 LYTRTWSTSGFSS
+700 LYTRTWSVSGFSS
-713 DFSPPEAAAPASA
+713 CFSPLEPCAPDTPSFVETNTPVVANTPPLAAPVR
-726 AAPGLPHPTPPA
+726 PHPPAPERVVPMPDLVDKAGPAPPGASKTPPA
-738 SDIWALPP
+738 PVQPAAPP
-746 PSEEGSAGSA
+746 PG
-756 AGSGEFGSAGSAAGS
+756 
-771 GELIIK
+771 
-777 KSKDGSSAGSAAGSG
+777 
-792 EFGSAGSAAGSGEF
+792 
-806 GAQVD
+806 
-811 AASVPLTLVP
+811 P
-821 AGSPSPVVSPSPPPP
+821 
-836 PPVRKPST
+836 R
-844 PPPSRTRRL
+844 RRL
-853 LYTYPDGAKVYA
+853 LHTYPDGSKVYA
-865 GSLFESDCD
+865 GSLFESECT

-893 FHQRFPEAFYPTEFI
+893 FYQRFPESFDPAEFV
-908 MREGLAAYTLTPR
+908 MSDGLAAYTLTPR

-928 PDYRVEQNPKRL
+928 PDYRVEHNPKRL

-955 YPLLGSGI
+955 YPLLGAGI
-963 YQVPVSLSFD
+963 YKVPVGLSFD

-986 LTEPAAAWFEANKPA
+986 LTEPAIAWFEANRPTL
-1001 QPALTITEDTAR
+1001 PALTITEDTAR
-1013 TASLALEIDAATE
+1013 TANLALELDSATE
-1026 VGRACAGCTIS
+1026 VGRACAGCRVE
-1037 PGIVHYQFTAG
+1037 PGVVHYQFTAG

-1060 GDVDVV
+1060 GEVDVV

-1080 GFAAFTPHT
+1080 GFAAYTPHT
-1089 AARVTNGRRV
+1089 AARVTRGRRV

-1113 LHMQRASSVHLL
+1113 LHMQRAASVHLL

-1148 LAPTSWW
+1148 LVPTKWW
-1155 HVTHRCPADVC
+1155 HLTHRCPADVC

-1172 YPKIQTTSRVLRS
+1172 YPKIQTASRVLRS
-1185 LFWNEPAIGQK
+1185 LFWGEPPVGQK

-1220 FTETTV
+1220 FTETTI

-1248 RHTEKCVILDAPGL
+1248 RHTEKCVVVDAPGL
-1262 LREVGISDVIVNNF
+1262 LREVGISDAIVNNF
-1276 FLAGGEVGHHRP
+1276 YLSGGQIGQHRP
-1288 SVIPRGN
+1288 SVIPRGTVDN
-1295 PDQNLG
+1295 NVD
-1301 TLQAFPPSCQISAYH
+1301 TLDAFPPSCQFSAYH

-1330 AVLPP
+1330 AILPP

-1342 LLYMPQELTVSDSVL
+1342 LLYMPQELTTSDSVL

-1395 AHSDVRESLARFIP
+1395 AHADVRESLNRFIP
-1409 TIGPVQATTCELY
+1409 ELGPISVTTCELY

-1439 ELDLCNRD
+1439 ELDLCSRD

-1494 EKEILALLPPNVF
+1494 EKEILAALAPNVF
-1507 YGDAYEESVLAAAV
+1507 YGDAYEDTVLAAAV
-1521 SGAGS
+1521 AGTPGS
-1526 CMVFENDFSEFDST
+1526 KVFENDFSEFDST

-1551 VMEECGMPQWLI
+1551 IMEECGMPQWMI

-1569 RSAWILQAP
+1569 RSAWVLQAP
-1578 KESLKGFWKKHSG
+1578 KESLRGFWKKHSG

-1604 AIIAHCYEFRD
+1604 AVIAHCYEFRD
-1615 FRVAAFKGDDSVVLC
+1615 FKVAAFKGDDSVVLC

-1642 IAGCGLKLKVDY
+1642 IAGCGLKLKVDF

-1681 LSEKNWGPGPERA
+1681 LTEKNWGPAPERA
-1694 EQLRLAVCDFLRG
+1694 EQLRLAVCDFLRK

-1716 DVVSRV
+1716 DVVSQV

-1755 DLTNSIIQRVE
+1755 DLTNSIIHRVE

>member
-55 LVFRPEVLWNHP
+55 LVFRPEVFWNHP

-114 DVQRWY
+114 DIQRWY
-120 SAPTRGPAANCRRSA
+120 TAPTRGPAANCRRSA

-147 FDGFSRCAFAAE
+147 FDGFSRCSFAAE

-185 RLYAALH
+185 RLYAVLH

-213 DGDRAVVTY
+213 DGQRAVITY

-228 GYNHDVSIL
+228 GYNHDVAIL
-237 RAWIRTTKI
+237 RAWVRTTK
-246 VGDHPLVIERVR
+246 VTGDHPLVIERVR

-354 GALVANEGWNASE
+354 GALVANEGWSASE

-399 EVEHAQ
+399 ELEHAQ

-429 QFYAQCRRWL
+429 EFYAQCRRWL

-445 DPRVLVFDES
+445 DPRVLVFDEAA
-455 VPCRCRTFLKKVAG
+455 PCRCRSSLRKAVSR
-469 KFCCFMRWLGQEC
+469 FCCFMRWLGQEC
-482 TCFLE
+482 NCFLQ
-487 PAEGLVGDHGHD
+487 PVEGLIGDEGHD

-508 DQAEPAHLDVSGT
+508 DLAEPAAPDIDGTYTVSG
-521 YAVHGHQ
+521 AQ
-528 LVALYR
+528 LSALYR
-534 ALNVPHD
+534 ALGLPID
-541 IAARASRLTATV
+541 LAARASRLTATV
-553 ELVAGPDR
+553 ELSSYPGR
-561 LECRTVLGN
+561 IECKTTLGN
-570 KTFRTTVVDGAH
+570 KVFLTSFLDGSR
-582 LEANGPEQ
+582 LEANGPEEF
-590 YVLSFDASCQSMGA
+590 VLSFDAARQAMSA
-604 GSHNLTYEL
+604 GPYSLTYEV
-613 TPAGLQV
+613 TPAGLRV
-620 RISSNGLDCTAT
+620 HVVSSGQDCIVT
-632 FPPGGAP
+632 FPPGPAP
-639 SAAPGE
+639 AAAPGE
-645 VAAFCAALYRYN
+645 VSAFCSALYRFN
-657 RFTQRHSLTGGLWL
+657 RSVQRHSLLGTLWY

-677 GIFPPFSPGHI
+677 GLFPPFSPNHI
-688 WESANPFCGEGT
+688 WDSANPFCGEST
-700 LYTRTWSTSGFSS
+700 LYTRTWSVSGFSS
-713 DFSPPEAAAPASA
+713 DFAPVGVSDP
-726 AAPGLPHPTPPA
+726 AP
-738 SDIWALPP
+738 DM
-746 PSEEGSAGSA
+746 SA
-756 AGSGEFGSAGSAAGS
+756 AGA
-771 GELIIK
+771 IC
-777 KSKDGSSAGSAAGSG
+777 
-792 EFGSAGSAAGSGEF
+792 
-806 GAQVD
+806 
-811 AASVPLTLVP
+811 
-821 AGSPSPVVSPSPPPP
+821 PP
-836 PPVRKPST
+836 PPVSRQVSLQPTQVPEPTPLSEPGAPTPASST
-844 PPPSRTRRL
+844 MVPIAQGHTSPVRRNRRL
-853 LYTYPDGAKVYA
+853 LFTYPDGAKVYS
-865 GSLFESDCD
+865 GSLFESECT
-874 WLVNASNPGH
+874 WLINASNPGH

-893 FHQRFPEAFYPTEFI
+893 FFQRFPESFDHTKFV

-928 PDYRVEQNPKRL
+928 PDYRVEHNPKRL
-940 EAAYRETCSRRGTAA
+940 EAAYRETCSRLGTAA

-963 YQVPVSLSFD
+963 YQVPVGPSFD

-986 LTEPAAAWFEANKPA
+986 LTDAAATWFENNKPS

-1013 TASLALEIDAATE
+1013 TANLALEIDAATE
-1026 VGRACAGCTIS
+1026 IGRACSGCRVD
-1037 PGIVHYQFTAG
+1037 PGVVHYQFTAG

-1066 VVPTRELRNSWRRR
+1066 VVPTRELRDSWRRR

-1089 AARVTNGRRV
+1089 AARVTRGRRV

-1113 LHMQRASSVHLL
+1113 LHMQRAASVHLL
-1125 GDPNQIPAIDFEHA
+1125 GDPNQIPAIDFENT

-1148 LAPTSWW
+1148 LVPTSWW

-1172 YPKIQTTSRVLRS
+1172 YPKIQTASRVLRS
-1185 LFWNEPAIGQK
+1185 LFWGEAPVGQK

-1220 FTETTV
+1220 FTATTI

-1248 RHTEKCVILDAPGL
+1248 RHTEKCVVLDAPGL
-1262 LREVGISDVIVNNF
+1262 LKEIGISDSIVNNF
-1276 FLAGGEVGHHRP
+1276 FLSGGEIGHNKP
-1288 SVIPRGN
+1288 SVIPRGT
-1295 PDQNLG
+1295 PDLNAA
-1301 TLQAFPPSCQISAYH
+1301 TLDAFPPSCQISAYY
-1316 QLAEELGHRPAPVA
+1316 QLAEELGHRPQPVA

-1342 LLYMPQELTVSDSVL
+1342 LLYMPQELTASDSVL

-1395 AHSDVRESLARFIP
+1395 AHSDVRESLAKFIP

-1439 ELDLCNRD
+1439 ELDLCSRD

-1494 EKEILALLPPNVF
+1494 EKRILALLPQNVF
-1507 YGDAYEESVLAAAV
+1507 YADAYDDSVFSAAV
-1521 SGAGS
+1521 SGAKAS
-1526 CMVFENDFSEFDST
+1526 MVFENDFSEFDST

-1551 VMEECGMPQWLI
+1551 IMEECGMPPWLI

-1604 AIIAHCYEFRD
+1604 AIIAHCYEFRNLQA
-1615 FRVAAFKGDDSVVLC
+1615 AAFKGDDSMVLC
-1630 SDYRQSRNAAAL
+1630 SDYRQSRNAATL

-1666 PGLGTLPDVVRFAGR
+1666 PGLGALPDVVRFAGR
-1681 LSEKNWGPGPERA
+1681 LSEKNWGPDPERA
-1694 EQLRLAVCDFLRG
+1694 EQLRLAVCDFLRK
-1707 LTNVAQVCV
+1707 LTNVAQLCV

-1755 DLTNSIIQRVE
+1755 DLTDAIVQRRE

>member
-8 KAPGITTAIEQAAL
+8 KAPGVTTAIEQAAL

-104 HRCFLRPVGR
+104 HRCFLKPVGR

-120 SAPTRGPAANCRRSA
+120 TAPTRGPAANCRRSA

-147 FDGFSRCAFAAE
+147 FDGFSGCTFAAE
-159 TGVALYSLHDLW
+159 TGIALYSLHDLW

-213 DGDRAVVTY
+213 DGDRAVITY
-222 EGDTSA
+222 EGDSSA

-237 RAWIRTTKI
+237 RAWIRTTK
-246 VGDHPLVIERVR
+246 VTGDHPLVIERVR
-258 AIGCHF
+258 AVGCHF

-297 GSPSLFPSACSTK
+297 GSPSLFPTACSTK

-384 RYLRTQAISKGMRRL
+384 RYLRTQAISKGMKRL
-399 EVEHAQ
+399 ELEHAQ

-445 DPRVLVFDES
+445 DPRVLVFDEAA
-455 VPCRCRTFLKKVAG
+455 PCRCRSFLRKAAHR
-469 KFCCFMRWLGQEC
+469 FCCFMRWLGQDC
-482 TCFLE
+482 TCFLQ
-487 PAEGLVGDHGHD
+487 PVEGRVGEQGYD
-499 NEAYEGSEV
+499 NEAFEGSDV
-508 DQAEPAHLDVSGT
+508 DPAEEATVSISGSYIVTGSQLQPLYQALGIPSDL
-521 YAVHGHQ
+521 
-528 LVALYR
+528 
-534 ALNVPHD
+534 
-541 IAARASRLTATV
+541 AARAGRLTATV
-553 ELVAGPDR
+553 EVLDADGR
-561 LECRTVLGN
+561 LTCKTTIGN
-570 KTFRTTVVDGAH
+570 KTFTTVFTDGAQ

-590 YVLSFDASCQSMGA
+590 YVLSFDPAKQTMAA
-604 GSHNLTYEL
+604 GPHSLSYALTS
-613 TPAGLQV
+613 AGLEV
-620 RISSNGLDCTAT
+620 RVVSAGLDCKAVFPSGVAT
-632 FPPGGAP
+632 PTT
-639 SAAPGE
+639 PGE
-645 VAAFCAALYRYN
+645 VSAFCSALYRFN
-657 RFTQRHSLTGGLWL
+657 RCVQRHSLIGGLWYY
-671 HPEGLL
+671 PEGLIGL
-677 GIFPPFSPGHI
+677 FPPFAPGHA
-688 WESANPFCGEGT
+688 WESANPFCGEST
-700 LYTRTWSTSGFSS
+700 LYTRTWSVSGFSS
-713 DFSPPEAAAPASA
+713 CFSPPEPPAPELSSPAEVDTPVAVGVLSPATSAVPQPSVPEQAAPSPDSVDGGAAPAPLSTST
-726 AAPGLPHPTPPA
+726 TPP
-738 SDIWALPP
+738 
-746 PSEEGSAGSA
+746 
-756 AGSGEFGSAGSAAGS
+756 
-771 GELIIK
+771 
-777 KSKDGSSAGSAAGSG
+777 
-792 EFGSAGSAAGSGEF
+792 
-806 GAQVD
+806 
-811 AASVPLTLVP
+811 VP
-821 AGSPSPVVSPSPPPP
+821 AQHVTHPSGS
-836 PPVRKPST
+836 R
-844 PPPSRTRRL
+844 RRL
-853 LYTYPDGAKVYA
+853 LHTYPDGSKVYA
-865 GSLFESDCD
+865 GSLFESECT

-893 FHQRFPEAFYPTEFI
+893 FYQRFPESFDPAEFI
-908 MREGLAAYTLTPR
+908 MSDGFAAYTLTPR

-928 PDYRVEQNPKRL
+928 PDYRVEHNPKRL

-955 YPLLGSGI
+955 YPLLGAGI
-963 YQVPVSLSFD
+963 YRVPVGLSFD

-986 LTEPAAAWFEANKPA
+986 LTEPAIAWFEANRPTL
-1001 QPALTITEDTAR
+1001 PALTITEDTAR
-1013 TASLALEIDAATE
+1013 TANLALELDSATE
-1026 VGRACAGCTIS
+1026 VGRACAGCRVE
-1037 PGIVHYQFTAG
+1037 PGVVHYQFTAG

-1060 GDVDVV
+1060 GEVDVV

-1080 GFAAFTPHT
+1080 GFAAYTPHT
-1089 AARVTNGRRV
+1089 AARVTCGRRV

-1148 LAPTSWW
+1148 LVPTKWW
-1155 HVTHRCPADVC
+1155 HLTHRCPADVC

-1172 YPKIQTTSRVLRS
+1172 YPKIQTASRVLRS
-1185 LFWNEPAIGQK
+1185 LFWGEPPVGQK

-1220 FTETTV
+1220 FTETTI

-1248 RHTEKCVILDAPGL
+1248 RHTEKCVVVDAPGL
-1262 LREVGISDVIVNNF
+1262 LREVGISDAIVNNF
-1276 FLAGGEVGHHRP
+1276 FLSGGQVGQHRP
-1288 SVIPRGN
+1288 SVIPRGTVDSN
-1295 PDQNLG
+1295 VA
-1301 TLQAFPPSCQISAYH
+1301 TLDAFPPSCQFSAYH
-1316 QLAEELGHRPAPVA
+1316 QLAEELGHRPAPIA

-1342 LLYMPQELTVSDSVL
+1342 LLYMPQELTTSDSVL
-1357 VFELT
+1357 TFELT

-1395 AHSDVRESLARFIP
+1395 AHTDVRGSLCHFLP
-1409 TIGPVQATTCELY
+1409 ELGPISVTTCELY

-1439 ELDLCNRD
+1439 ELDLCSRD

-1494 EKEILALLPPNVF
+1494 EKEILAALAPNVF
-1507 YGDAYEESVLAAAV
+1507 YGDAYEDTVLAAAV
-1521 SGAGS
+1521 AGAPG
-1526 CMVFENDFSEFDST
+1526 CKVFENDFSEFDST
-1540 QNNFSLGLECV
+1540 QNNFSLGLECII
-1551 VMEECGMPQWLI
+1551 MEECGMPQWMI

-1569 RSAWILQAP
+1569 RSAWVLQAP
-1578 KESLKGFWKKHSG
+1578 KESLRGFWKKHSG

-1604 AIIAHCYEFRD
+1604 AVIAHCYEFRD
-1615 FRVAAFKGDDSVVLC
+1615 LKVAAFKGDDSVVLC

-1642 IAGCGLKLKVDY
+1642 IAGCGLKLKVDF

-1681 LSEKNWGPGPERA
+1681 LSEKNWGPGSERA
-1694 EQLRLAVCDFLRG
+1694 EQLRLAVCDFLRK

-1716 DVVSRV
+1716 DVVSQV

-1745 HFTETIKPVL
+1745 HFTETVKPVL
-1755 DLTNSIIQRVE
+1755 DLTSSIIYRVE

>member
-30 NAVVVRPFLSRL
+30 NAVVVRPFLSRV

-104 HRCFLRPVGR
+104 HRCFLRPAGR

-147 FDGFSRCAFAAE
+147 FDGFSRCSFAAE

-213 DGDRAVVTY
+213 DGNRAVVTY

-246 VGDHPLVIERVR
+246 TGDHPLVIERVR

-455 VPCRCRTFLKKVAG
+455 VPCRCRTFLKKAVG
-469 KFCCFMRWLGQEC
+469 KFCCFMKWLGQEC

-508 DQAEPAHLDVSGT
+508 DQAELAHLDVSGT
-521 YAVHGHQ
+521 YAVHGRQ
-528 LVALYR
+528 LEALYR
-534 ALNVPHD
+534 ALNIPHD

-590 YVLSFDASCQSMGA
+590 YVLSFDASRQSMGA
-604 GSHNLTYEL
+604 GPHSLSYEL

-620 RISSNGLDCTAT
+620 KISSNGLDCTAT

-645 VAAFCAALYRYN
+645 VAAFCSALYRYN
-657 RFTQRHSLTGGLWL
+657 RFTQRHSLIGGLWL

-677 GIFPPFSPGHI
+677 GIFPPFSPGHL

-713 DFSPPEAAAPASA
+713 DFSPPEAAVAMPAA
-726 AAPGLPHPTPPA
+726 TPGLRHPTPPV
-738 SDIWALPP
+738 SDIWVLPP
-746 PSEEGSAGSA
+746 PSEE
-756 AGSGEFGSAGSAAGS
+756 F
-771 GELIIK
+771 
-777 KSKDGSSAGSAAGSG
+777 
-792 EFGSAGSAAGSGEF
+792 
-806 GAQVD
+806 QVD
-811 AASVPLTLVP
+811 TAPAPPAPEPAQPSSP
-821 AGSPSPVVSPSPPPP
+821 AGPKA
-836 PPVRKPST
+836 PVRKPPTS
-844 PPPSRTRRL
+844 PSPRTRRL

-893 FHQRFPEAFYPTEFI
+893 FYQRYPESFHPTEFI
-908 MREGLAAYTLTPR
+908 MRDGLAAYTLTPR

-928 PDYRVEQNPKRL
+928 PDYRVEHNPKRL

-986 LTEPAAAWFEANKPA
+986 LTDPAATWFEANKPT
-1001 QPALTITEDTAR
+1001 QPALTITEDAAR
-1013 TASLALEIDAATE
+1013 TANLALEIDAATE
-1026 VGRACAGCTIS
+1026 VGRACAGCAVS
-1037 PGIVHYQFTAG
+1037 PGVVHYQFTAG

-1089 AARVTNGRRV
+1089 AARVTMGRRV

-1185 LFWNEPAIGQK
+1185 LFWNEPATGQK

-1220 FTETTV
+1220 FTETTI

-1295 PDQNLG
+1295 PDQNLAI
-1301 TLQAFPPSCQISAYH
+1301 LQAFPPSCQISAYH

-1494 EKEILALLPPNVF
+1494 EKEILTLLPPNIF
-1507 YGDAYEESVLAAAV
+1507 YGDAYEESVFAAAV

-1526 CMVFENDFSEFDST
+1526 SMVFENDFSEFDST

-1551 VMEECGMPQWLI
+1551 IMEECGMPQWLI

-1681 LSEKNWGPGPERA
+1681 LSEKNWGPGSERA

-1707 LTNVAQVCV
+1707 LTNVAQMCV

-1745 HFTETIKPVL
+1745 HFTETVKPVL

>member
-30 NAVVVRPFLSRL
+30 NAVVVRPFLSRV

-159 TGVALYSLHDLW
+159 TGIALYSLHDLW

-469 KFCCFMRWLGQEC
+469 KFCCFMKWLGQEC

-521 YAVHGHQ
+521 YAVHGRQ
-528 LVALYR
+528 LEALYR
-534 ALNVPHD
+534 ALNIPHD
-541 IAARASRLTATV
+541 IAARAFRLTATV
-553 ELVAGPDR
+553 ELVAGPER

-590 YVLSFDASCQSMGA
+590 YVLSFDASRQSMGA
-604 GSHNLTYEL
+604 GPHNLTYEL

-620 RISSNGLDCTAT
+620 KISSNGLDCTAT

-645 VAAFCAALYRYN
+645 VAAFCSALYRYN

-713 DFSPPEAAAPASA
+713 DFAPPEAAVPVPATTS
-726 AAPGLPHPTPPA
+726 GLPRPTPPT
-738 SDIWALPP
+738 SDIWVLPP
-746 PSEEGSAGSA
+746 SSEEP
-756 AGSGEFGSAGSAAGS
+756 
-771 GELIIK
+771 
-777 KSKDGSSAGSAAGSG
+777 
-792 EFGSAGSAAGSGEF
+792 
-806 GAQVD
+806 QVD
-811 AASVPLTLVP
+811 AVPVTTVP
-821 AGSPSPVVSPSPPPP
+821 EPVQSPSPAGPVV
-836 PPVRKPST
+836 PVRKPPTSS
-844 PPPSRTRRL
+844 PHRTRRL
-853 LYTYPDGAKVYA
+853 LYTYPDGAKVYV

-893 FHQRFPEAFYPTEFI
+893 FYQRYPESFHPTEFI
-908 MREGLAAYTLTPR
+908 MRDGLAAYTLTPR

-955 YPLLGSGI
+955 LPTLGSGI

-981 GDELY
+981 GDELL
-986 LTEPAAAWFEANKPA
+986 LTDPAATWFEANKPT

-1013 TASLALEIDAATE
+1013 TANLALEIDATTE
-1026 VGRACAGCTIS
+1026 VGRACAGCMVR

-1048 VPGSGKSRSIQQ
+1048 VPGSGKSRSIRQ

-1066 VVPTRELRNSWRRR
+1066 VVPTRELRNSRRRR

-1089 AARVTNGRRV
+1089 AARVTTGRRV

-1125 GDPNQIPAIDFEHA
+1125 GAPNQIPAIDFEHA

-1208 GAITVHEAQGAT
+1208 GAITVHEAQGAPC
-1220 FTETTV
+1220 TETTV
-1226 IATADARGLIQSSR
+1226 MATADARGLIQSSR

-1262 LREVGISDVIVNNF
+1262 LREVGISDIIVNNF

-1288 SVIPRGN
+1288 SVIPRGS
-1295 PDQNLG
+1295 PDQNLE

-1494 EKEILALLPPNVF
+1494 EKEILALLPPNIF
-1507 YGDAYEESVLAAAV
+1507 YGDAYEESVFAAAV

-1563 RLYHLV
+1563 RLYHLI

-1745 HFTETIKPVL
+1745 HFAETVKPVL

>member
-30 NAVVVRPFLSRL
+30 NAVVVRPFLSRV

-147 FDGFSRCAFAAE
+147 FDGFSRCSFAAE

-258 AIGCHF
+258 AIGSHF

-455 VPCRCRTFLKKVAG
+455 APCRCRTFLKKVAG
-469 KFCCFMRWLGQEC
+469 KFCCFMKWLGQEC

-487 PAEGLVGDHGHD
+487 PAEGLVGDRGHD

-508 DQAEPAHLDVSGT
+508 DRAEPVHFDVSGT
-521 YAVHGHQ
+521 YAVYGRQ

-534 ALNVPHD
+534 ALNIPHD

-553 ELVAGPDR
+553 ELTAGPDR

-604 GSHNLTYEL
+604 GPHNLTYEL
-613 TPAGLQV
+613 TPSGLQV
-620 RISSNGLDCTAT
+620 KFSFNGPDCTAT

-639 SAAPGE
+639 SADPGE
-645 VAAFCAALYRYN
+645 VAAFCSALYRYN

-677 GIFPPFSPGHI
+677 GIFPPFSPGHL

-713 DFSPPEAAAPASA
+713 VFSPPEAAAATPA
-726 AAPGLPHPTPPA
+726 AATGLPHPTPRV
-738 SDIWALPP
+738 SDIWVLPP
-746 PSEEGSAGSA
+746 PSEES
-756 AGSGEFGSAGSAAGS
+756 
-771 GELIIK
+771 
-777 KSKDGSSAGSAAGSG
+777 
-792 EFGSAGSAAGSGEF
+792 
-806 GAQVD
+806 QVD
-811 AASVPLTLVP
+811 AAP
-821 AGSPSPVVSPSPPPP
+821 APPALEPVQLPGPVRPKA
-836 PPVRKPST
+836 PVRKPPT
-844 PPPSRTRRL
+844 PPPPRTRRL

-893 FHQRFPEAFYPTEFI
+893 FYQRYPASFHPTEFI
-908 MREGLAAYTLTPR
+908 MRDGLAAYTLTPR

-986 LTEPAAAWFEANKPA
+986 LTDPAATWFEANKPA

-1013 TASLALEIDAATE
+1013 TANLALEIDAATE
-1026 VGRACAGCTIS
+1026 VGRACAGCTVS
-1037 PGIVHYQFTAG
+1037 PGVVHYQFTAG

-1089 AARVTNGRRV
+1089 AARVTTGRRV

-1220 FTETTV
+1220 FTVTTI

-1262 LREVGISDVIVNNF
+1262 LREVGISDIIVNNF

-1288 SVIPRGN
+1288 SVIPRGS
-1295 PDQNLG
+1295 PDQNLA

-1395 AHSDVRESLARFIP
+1395 AHSDVRESLTRFIP

-1427 MVEKGQDGSAVL
+1427 MVDKGQDGSAVL

-1494 EKEILALLPPNVF
+1494 EKEILALLPPNIF
-1507 YGDAYEESVLAAAV
+1507 YGDAYEESVFAAAV

-1551 VMEECGMPQWLI
+1551 IMEECGMPQWLI

-1745 HFTETIKPVL
+1745 HFTETVKPVL

>member
-30 NAVVVRPFLSRL
+30 NAVVVRPFLSRV

-213 DGDRAVVTY
+213 DGNRAVVTY

-246 VGDHPLVIERVR
+246 VGEHPLVIERVR

-455 VPCRCRTFLKKVAG
+455 VPCRCRTFLKRAAG

-487 PAEGLVGDHGHD
+487 PAEGLVGDQGHD

-508 DQAEPAHLDVSGT
+508 DPAEPAHLDVSGT
-521 YAVHGHQ
+521 YAVHGRQ
-528 LVALYR
+528 LEALYR
-534 ALNVPHD
+534 ALNIPHD
-541 IAARASRLTATV
+541 IAARAARLTATV

-590 YVLSFDASCQSMGA
+590 YVLSFDASHQSMGA
-604 GSHNLTYEL
+604 GSHSLTYEL

-645 VAAFCAALYRYN
+645 VAAFCSALYRYN

-713 DFSPPEAAAPASA
+713 DFSPPEAAAFPPA
-726 AAPGLPHPTPPA
+726 AAPGLPCPTPPA
-738 SDIWALPP
+738 SEIWVLPP
-746 PSEEGSAGSA
+746 PSEGS
-756 AGSGEFGSAGSAAGS
+756 
-771 GELIIK
+771 
-777 KSKDGSSAGSAAGSG
+777 
-792 EFGSAGSAAGSGEF
+792 
-806 GAQVD
+806 QVD
-811 AASVPLTLVP
+811 VVSVPPAPEP
-821 AGSPSPVVSPSPPPP
+821 AGPPGSTEPL
-836 PPVRKPST
+836 PPVRKPPV

-893 FHQRFPEAFYPTEFI
+893 FYQRFPEAFYPTEFI

-928 PDYRVEQNPKRL
+928 PDYRAEQNPKRL

-986 LTEPAAAWFEANKPA
+986 LTEPAVTWFEANKPA

-1013 TASLALEIDAATE
+1013 TANLALEIDATTE
-1026 VGRACAGCTIS
+1026 VGRACTGCTVS
-1037 PGIVHYQFTAG
+1037 PGVVHYQFTAG

-1066 VVPTRELRNSWRRR
+1066 VVPTRELRNNWRRW

-1089 AARVTNGRRV
+1089 AARVTMGRRV
-1099 VIDEAPSLPPHLLL
+1099 VIDEAPSLPPHLL

-1220 FTETTV
+1220 FTETTI

-1295 PDQNLG
+1295 PDKNLD

-1357 VFELT
+1357 VFELP

-1378 LSTLVGRYGRRT
+1378 LSTLVGRYGRKT

-1494 EKEILALLPPNVF
+1494 EKEILALLPPNIL
-1507 YGDAYEESVLAAAV
+1507 YGDAYEESVFAAAV

-1615 FRVAAFKGDDSVVLC
+1615 FRVAAFRGDDSVVLC

-1755 DLTNSIIQRVE
+1755 DPTNPIIHRVE

>member
-1 MEAHQFI
+1 MEAHQFL
-8 KAPGITTAIEQAAL
+8 KAPGVTTAIEQAAL

-42 QTEILINLMQPRQ
+42 QTDILINLMQPRQ
-55 LVFRPEVLWNHP
+55 LVFRPEVFWNHP

-80 RARAGRCLEV
+80 RSRSGRCLEV
-90 GAHPRSINDNPNVL
+90 GAHPRSINDNPNVI
-104 HRCFLRPVGR
+104 HRCFLRPTGR

-120 SAPTRGPAANCRRSA
+120 TAPTRGPAANCRRSA
-135 LRGLPPVDRTYC
+135 LRGNPPVDRTYC
-147 FDGFSRCAFAAE
+147 FDGFSNCAFAAE
-159 TGVALYSLHDLW
+159 TGIALYSLHDLS
-171 PADVAEAMARHGMT
+171 PADVAEAMARHGMS
-185 RLYAALH
+185 RLYATLH

-213 DGDRAVVTY
+213 DGRRAVITY
-222 EGDTSA
+222 EGDSSA
-228 GYNHDVSIL
+228 GYNHDVATL
-237 RAWIRTTKI
+237 RAWIRTTK
-246 VGDHPLVIERVR
+246 VTGSHPLVIERVR

-384 RYLRTQAISKGMRRL
+384 RYLRTQAISKGMKRL
-399 EVEHAQ
+399 ELEHAQ

-445 DPRVLVFDES
+445 DPRVLVFDEAA
-455 VPCRCRTFLKKVAG
+455 PCRCRDLLRRAAQ

-482 TCFLE
+482 TCFLQ
-487 PAEGLVGDHGHD
+487 PVEGRIGEQGYD
-499 NEAYEGSEV
+499 NEAYEGSDVDPAEEV
-508 DQAEPAHLDVSGT
+508 RVSVSGS
-521 YAVHGHQ
+521 YIVSGSQ
-528 LVALYR
+528 LQSYFKALG
-534 ALNVPHD
+534 LPD
-541 IAARASRLTATV
+541 DLAARASRLTATV
-553 ELVAGPDR
+553 EVDDTDGHFT
-561 LECRTVLGN
+561 CRTVLGN
-570 KTFRTTVVDGAH
+570 KVFTTDFADGTV
-582 LEANGPEQ
+582 LESNGPEQ
-590 YVLSFDASCQSMGA
+590 YVLSFDSAKQCMAAGA
-604 GSHNLTYEL
+604 YNLSYAQTS
-613 TPAGLQV
+613 AGLEV
-620 RISSNGLDCTAT
+620 HLVCAGHDCTIV
-632 FPPGGAP
+632 FQPGVAP

-645 VAAFCAALYRYN
+645 VTAFCSALYRFN
-657 RFTQRHSLTGGLWL
+657 RCVQRHSVAGGLWFY
-671 HPEGLL
+671 PEGLIGL
-677 GIFPPFSPGHI
+677 FPPFAPNHK
-688 WESANPFCGEGT
+688 WESANPFCGEST

-713 DFSPPEAAAPASA
+713 NFSPFETGAADQPPGVGAVVLSAEAARP
-726 AAPGLPHPTPPA
+726 PVVTLPPA
-738 SDIWALPP
+738 SPKLQANLKENERAAD
-746 PSEEGSAGSA
+746 GGSA
-756 AGSGEFGSAGSAAGS
+756 APVAAVPCPQPP
-771 GELIIK
+771 
-777 KSKDGSSAGSAAGSG
+777 
-792 EFGSAGSAAGSGEF
+792 
-806 GAQVD
+806 AQPVGTGF
-811 AASVPLTLVP
+811 SVP
-821 AGSPSPVVSPSPPPP
+821 G
-836 PPVRKPST
+836 
-844 PPPSRTRRL
+844 RRL
-853 LYTYPDGAKVYA
+853 LHAYPDGSKVYA
-865 GSLFESDCD
+865 GSLFGSQCT

-884 RPGGGLCHA
+884 QPGGGLCHA
-893 FHQRFPEAFYPTEFI
+893 FYQRFPESFDHTQFV
-908 MREGLAAYTLTPR
+908 MSDGLAAYTLTPR

-928 PDYRVEQNPKRL
+928 PDYRAEHNPKRL
-940 EAAYRETCSRRGTAA
+940 EAAYRETCSRLGTAA
-955 YPLLGSGI
+955 YPLLGAGI
-963 YQVPVSLSFD
+963 YKVPVSSSFD

-986 LTEPAAAWFEANKPA
+986 LTEPAISWFEANKPA
-1001 QPALTITEDTAR
+1001 LPALTITEDIAR
-1013 TASLALEIDAATE
+1013 TANLALEMDAATD
-1026 VGRACAGCTIS
+1026 VGRACAGCRIE
-1037 PGIVHYQFTAG
+1037 PGVVHYQFTAG

-1089 AARVTNGRRV
+1089 AARVTRGRRV
-1099 VIDEAPSLPPHLLL
+1099 VIDEAPALPPHLLL
-1113 LHMQRASSVHLL
+1113 LHMQRSASVHLL

-1148 LAPTSWW
+1148 LAPTKWW
-1155 HVTHRCPADVC
+1155 HLTHRCPADVC

-1220 FTETTV
+1220 FTETTI

-1248 RHTEKCVILDAPGL
+1248 RHTEKCVVLDAPGL
-1262 LREVGISDVIVNNF
+1262 LREVGISDAIVNNF
-1276 FLAGGEVGHHRP
+1276 FLSGGEVGCHRP
-1288 SVIPRGN
+1288 SVIPRGTIDCN
-1295 PDQNLG
+1295 VE
-1301 TLQAFPPSCQISAYH
+1301 TLSAFPPTCQISAYH
-1316 QLAEELGHRPAPVA
+1316 QLAEELGHRPALVA

-1342 LLYMPQELTVSDSVL
+1342 LLYMPQELATSDSVL

-1395 AHSDVRESLARFIP
+1395 AHVEVRESLSRFVP
-1409 TIGPVQATTCELY
+1409 SLGRVSATTCELF

-1427 MVEKGQDGSAVL
+1427 MVEKGQDGTAVL
-1439 ELDLCNRD
+1439 ELDLCDRD

-1494 EKEILALLPPNVF
+1494 EKEILAVLPPNVF
-1507 YGDAYEESVLAAAV
+1507 YGDAFEESVFSAAI
-1521 SGAGS
+1521 AGS
-1526 CMVFENDFSEFDST
+1526 SGSKVFENDFSEFDST
-1540 QNNFSLGLECV
+1540 QNNFSLGLECAI
-1551 VMEECGMPQWLI
+1551 MEECGMPQWMV

-1569 RSAWILQAP
+1569 RSAWVLQAP
-1578 KESLKGFWKKHSG
+1578 KESLRGFWKKHSG
-1591 EPGTLLWNTVWNM
+1591 EPGTLLWNTVWN
-1604 AIIAHCYEFRD
+1604 AAVIAHCYEFRD
-1615 FRVAAFKGDDSVVLC
+1615 MRVAAFKGDDSVVLC
-1630 SDYRQSRNAAAL
+1630 SDYRQSRHAATL
-1642 IAGCGLKLKVDY
+1642 ISGCGLKLKVDF
-1654 RPIGLYAGVVVA
+1654 RPVGLYAGVVVA
-1666 PGLGTLPDVVRFAGR
+1666 PGLGALPDVVRFAGR

-1694 EQLRLAVCDFLRG
+1694 EQLRLAVCDFLRR

-1716 DVVSRV
+1716 NVVSIA
-1722 YGVSPGLVHNLIGML
+1722 YGVSPGLVHNLVGML
-1737 QTIADGKA
+1737 QTVADGKA

-1755 DLTNSIIQRVE
+1755 DLTDAIRHRVE

>member
-8 KAPGITTAIEQAAL
+8 KAPGVTTAIEQAAL

-104 HRCFLRPVGR
+104 HRCFLKPVGR

-120 SAPTRGPAANCRRSA
+120 TAPTRGPAANCRRSA
-135 LRGLPPVDRTYC
+135 LRGLPPADRTYC
-147 FDGFSRCAFAAE
+147 FDGFSGCTFAAE
-159 TGVALYSLHDLW
+159 TGIALYSLHDLW

-213 DGDRAVVTY
+213 DGDRAVITY
-222 EGDTSA
+222 EGDSSA

-237 RAWIRTTKI
+237 RAWIRTTK
-246 VGDHPLVIERVR
+246 VTGDHPLVIERVR
-258 AIGCHF
+258 AVGCHF

-297 GSPSLFPSACSTK
+297 GSPSLFPTACSTK

-384 RYLRTQAISKGMRRL
+384 RYLRTQAISKGMKRL
-399 EVEHAQ
+399 ELEHAQ

-445 DPRVLVFDES
+445 DPRVLVFDEAA
-455 VPCRCRTFLKKVAG
+455 PCRCRSLLRKAAH
-469 KFCCFMRWLGQEC
+469 KFCCFMRWLGQDC
-482 TCFLE
+482 TCFLQ
-487 PAEGLVGDHGHD
+487 PVEGRVGEQGYD
-499 NEAYEGSEV
+499 NEAFEGSDV
-508 DQAEPAHLDVSGT
+508 DPAEEATVSISGSYIVTGSQLQPLYQALGIPSD
-521 YAVHGHQ
+521 
-528 LVALYR
+528 LV
-534 ALNVPHD
+534 
-541 IAARASRLTATV
+541 ARASRLTATV
-553 ELVAGPDR
+553 EVSDTDGR
-561 LECRTVLGN
+561 LTCKTTMGN
-570 KTFRTTVVDGAH
+570 KTFTTVFTDGAQ

-590 YVLSFDASCQSMGA
+590 YVLSLDLAKQTMAA
-604 GSHNLTYEL
+604 GPHSLSYAL
-613 TPAGLQV
+613 TPAGLEV
-620 RISSNGLDCTAT
+620 RVDSAGLDCKAV
-632 FPPGGAP
+632 FPPGVATP
-639 SAAPGE
+639 SASSE
-645 VAAFCAALYRYN
+645 VSAFCSALYRFN
-657 RFTQRHSLTGGLWL
+657 RCVQRHSLIGSLWYY
-671 HPEGLL
+671 PEGLIGL
-677 GIFPPFSPGHI
+677 FPPFAPGHT
-688 WESANPFCGEGT
+688 WESANPFCGEST
-700 LYTRTWSTSGFSS
+700 LYTRTWSVSGFSS
-713 DFSPPEAAAPASA
+713 CFSPFQ
-726 AAPGLPHPTPPA
+726 PPA
-738 SDIWALPP
+738 LD
-746 PSEEGSAGSA
+746 
-756 AGSGEFGSAGSAAGS
+756 
-771 GELIIK
+771 
-777 KSKDGSSAGSAAGSG
+777 
-792 EFGSAGSAAGSGEF
+792 
-806 GAQVD
+806 
-811 AASVPLTLVP
+811 
-821 AGSPSPVVSPSPPPP
+821 SPPPAEADTP
-836 PPVRKPST
+836 MAVDVSPPATLTLPQPPAPERTVPPRDLADGDVARASPGVSAAPPVPAQSVT
-844 PPPSRTRRL
+844 DPPVSRRRL
-853 LYTYPDGAKVYA
+853 LHTYPDGSKVYA
-865 GSLFESDCD
+865 GSLFESECT

-893 FHQRFPEAFYPTEFI
+893 FYQRFPESFDPAEFV
-908 MREGLAAYTLTPR
+908 MSDGFAAYTLTPR

-928 PDYRVEQNPKRL
+928 PDYRVEHNPKRL

-955 YPLLGSGI
+955 YPLLGAGI
-963 YQVPVSLSFD
+963 YKVPVGLSFD

-986 LTEPAAAWFEANKPA
+986 LTEPAIAWFEANRPTL
-1001 QPALTITEDTAR
+1001 PALTITEDTAR
-1013 TASLALEIDAATE
+1013 TANLALELDSATE
-1026 VGRACAGCTIS
+1026 VGRACAGCRIE
-1037 PGIVHYQFTAG
+1037 PGVVHYQFTAG

-1060 GDVDVV
+1060 GEVDVV

-1080 GFAAFTPHT
+1080 GFAAYTPHT
-1089 AARVTNGRRV
+1089 AARVTRGRRV

-1148 LAPTSWW
+1148 LVPSKWW
-1155 HVTHRCPADVC
+1155 HLTHRCPADVC

-1172 YPKIQTTSRVLRS
+1172 YPKIQTASRVFRS
-1185 LFWNEPAIGQK
+1185 LFWGEPPVGQK

-1220 FTETTV
+1220 FTETTI

-1248 RHTEKCVILDAPGL
+1248 RHTEKCVVVDAPGL
-1262 LREVGISDVIVNNF
+1262 LREVGISDAIVNNF
-1276 FLAGGEVGHHRP
+1276 FLSGGQIGQHRP
-1288 SVIPRGN
+1288 SVIPRGTIN
-1295 PDQNLG
+1295 NNVD
-1301 TLQAFPPSCQISAYH
+1301 TLDAFPPSCQFSAYH
-1316 QLAEELGHRPAPVA
+1316 QLAEELGHRPAPIA

-1342 LLYMPQELTVSDSVL
+1342 LLYMPQELTTSDSVL
-1357 VFELT
+1357 TFELT

-1395 AHSDVRESLARFIP
+1395 AHADVRGSLNHFIP
-1409 TIGPVQATTCELY
+1409 ELGPVSVTTCELY

-1439 ELDLCNRD
+1439 ELDLCSRD

-1494 EKEILALLPPNVF
+1494 EKEILAVLAPNVF
-1507 YGDAYEESVLAAAV
+1507 YGDAYEDTVLAAAV
-1521 SGAGS
+1521 AGAPG
-1526 CMVFENDFSEFDST
+1526 CKVFENDFSEFDST
-1540 QNNFSLGLECV
+1540 QNNFSLGLECII
-1551 VMEECGMPQWLI
+1551 MEECGMPQWMI

-1569 RSAWILQAP
+1569 RSAWVLQAP
-1578 KESLKGFWKKHSG
+1578 KESLRGFWKKHSG

-1604 AIIAHCYEFRD
+1604 AVIAHCYEFRD
-1615 FRVAAFKGDDSVVLC
+1615 LKVAAFKGDDSVVLC
-1630 SDYRQSRNAAAL
+1630 SDYRQSRDAAAL
-1642 IAGCGLKLKVDY
+1642 IAGCGLKLKVDF

-1681 LSEKNWGPGPERA
+1681 LSEKNWGPGSERA
-1694 EQLRLAVCDFLRG
+1694 EQLRLAVCDFLRK

-1716 DVVSRV
+1716 DVVSQV

-1745 HFTETIKPVL
+1745 HFTETVKPVL
-1755 DLTNSIIQRVE
+1755 DLTNSIIHRVE

>member
-55 LVFRPEVLWNHP
+55 LVFRPEVFWNHP

-114 DVQRWY
+114 DIQRWY
-120 SAPTRGPAANCRRSA
+120 TAPTRGPAANCRRSA

-147 FDGFSRCAFAAE
+147 FEGFSRCSFAAE

-185 RLYAALH
+185 RLYAVLH

-213 DGDRAVVTY
+213 DGQRAVITY

-228 GYNHDVSIL
+228 GYNHDVAIL
-237 RAWIRTTKI
+237 RAWVRTTK
-246 VGDHPLVIERVR
+246 VTGDHPLVIERVR

-354 GALVANEGWNASE
+354 GALVANEGWSASE

-399 EVEHAQ
+399 ELEHAQ

-429 QFYAQCRRWL
+429 EFYAQCRRWL

-445 DPRVLVFDES
+445 DPRVLVFDEAA
-455 VPCRCRTFLKKVAG
+455 PCRCRSSLRKAVSR
-469 KFCCFMRWLGQEC
+469 FCCFMRWLGQEC
-482 TCFLE
+482 NCFLQ
-487 PAEGLVGDHGHD
+487 PVDGLIGDEGHD

-508 DQAEPAHLDVSGT
+508 DPAEPAAPDIDGTYTVSG
-521 YAVHGHQ
+521 AQ
-528 LVALYR
+528 LSALYR
-534 ALNVPHD
+534 ALGLPTD
-541 IAARASRLTATV
+541 LAARASRLTATV
-553 ELVAGPDR
+553 ELSSYPGR
-561 LECRTVLGN
+561 IECKTTLGN
-570 KTFRTTVVDGAH
+570 KVFLTSFLDGSR
-582 LEANGPEQ
+582 LEANGPEEF
-590 YVLSFDASCQSMGA
+590 VLSFDAARQAMSA
-604 GSHNLTYEL
+604 GPYSLTYEV
-613 TPAGLQV
+613 TPAGLRV
-620 RISSNGLDCTAT
+620 HVVSSGQDCIVT
-632 FPPGGAP
+632 FPPGPAP
-639 SAAPGE
+639 AAAPGE
-645 VAAFCAALYRYN
+645 VSAFCSALYRFN
-657 RFTQRHSLTGGLWL
+657 RSVQRHSLLGTLWY

-677 GIFPPFSPGHI
+677 GLFPPFSPNHI
-688 WESANPFCGEGT
+688 WDSANPFCGEST
-700 LYTRTWSTSGFSS
+700 LYTRTWSVSGFSS
-713 DFSPPEAAAPASA
+713 DFAPVGVSDP
-726 AAPGLPHPTPPA
+726 AP
-738 SDIWALPP
+738 DI
-746 PSEEGSAGSA
+746 SA
-756 AGSGEFGSAGSAAGS
+756 AGA
-771 GELIIK
+771 IC
-777 KSKDGSSAGSAAGSG
+777 
-792 EFGSAGSAAGSGEF
+792 
-806 GAQVD
+806 
-811 AASVPLTLVP
+811 
-821 AGSPSPVVSPSPPPP
+821 PP
-836 PPVRKPST
+836 PPVSRQVSLQPTQVPEPTPLSEPGVPTPASST
-844 PPPSRTRRL
+844 MVPIAQGHTSPARRNRRL
-853 LYTYPDGAKVYA
+853 LFTYPDGAKVYS
-865 GSLFESDCD
+865 GSLFESECT
-874 WLVNASNPGH
+874 WLINASNPGH

-893 FHQRFPEAFYPTEFI
+893 FFQRFPESFDHTKFV

-928 PDYRVEQNPKRL
+928 PDYRVEHNPKRL
-940 EAAYRETCSRRGTAA
+940 EAAYRETCSRLGTAA

-963 YQVPVSLSFD
+963 YQVPVGPSFD

-986 LTEPAAAWFEANKPA
+986 LTDAAATWFENNKPS

-1013 TASLALEIDAATE
+1013 TANLALEIDAATE
-1026 VGRACAGCTIS
+1026 IGRACSGCRVD
-1037 PGIVHYQFTAG
+1037 PGVVHYQFTAG

-1066 VVPTRELRNSWRRR
+1066 VVPTRELRDSWRRR

-1089 AARVTNGRRV
+1089 AARVTRGRRV

-1113 LHMQRASSVHLL
+1113 LHMQRAASVHLL
-1125 GDPNQIPAIDFEHA
+1125 GDPNQIPAIDFENT

-1148 LAPTSWW
+1148 LVPTSWW

-1172 YPKIQTTSRVLRS
+1172 YPKIQTASRVLRS
-1185 LFWNEPAIGQK
+1185 LFWGEPPVGQK

-1220 FTETTV
+1220 FTATTI

-1248 RHTEKCVILDAPGL
+1248 RHTEKCVVLDAPGL
-1262 LREVGISDVIVNNF
+1262 LKEIGISDSIVNNF
-1276 FLAGGEVGHHRP
+1276 FLSGGEIGHNKP
-1288 SVIPRGN
+1288 SVIPRGT
-1295 PDQNLG
+1295 PDLNAA
-1301 TLQAFPPSCQISAYH
+1301 TLDAFPPSCQISAYY
-1316 QLAEELGHRPAPVA
+1316 QLAEELGHRPQPVA

-1342 LLYMPQELTVSDSVL
+1342 LLYMPQELTASDSVL

-1395 AHSDVRESLARFIP
+1395 AHSDVRESLAKFIP

-1439 ELDLCNRD
+1439 ELDLCSRD

-1494 EKEILALLPPNVF
+1494 EKQILALLPQNVF
-1507 YGDAYEESVLAAAV
+1507 YADAYDDSVFSAAV
-1521 SGAGS
+1521 SGAKAS
-1526 CMVFENDFSEFDST
+1526 MVFENDFSEFDST

-1551 VMEECGMPQWLI
+1551 IMEECGMPPWLI

-1604 AIIAHCYEFRD
+1604 AIIAHCYEFRNLQA
-1615 FRVAAFKGDDSVVLC
+1615 AAFKGDDSMVLC
-1630 SDYRQSRNAAAL
+1630 SDYRQSRNAATL

-1666 PGLGTLPDVVRFAGR
+1666 PGLGALPDVVRFAGR
-1681 LSEKNWGPGPERA
+1681 LSEKNWGPDPERA
-1694 EQLRLAVCDFLRG
+1694 EQLRLAVCDFLRK
-1707 LTNVAQVCV
+1707 LTNVAQLCV

-1755 DLTNSIIQRVE
+1755 DLTDAIIQRRE

>member
-30 NAVVVRPFLSRL
+30 NAVVVRPFLSRV

-135 LRGLPPVDRTYC
+135 LRGLPPADRTYC
-147 FDGFSRCAFAAE
+147 FDGFSRCSFAAE

-455 VPCRCRTFLKKVAG
+455 VPCRCRTFLKKAVG
-469 KFCCFMRWLGQEC
+469 KFCCFMKWLGQEC

-521 YAVHGHQ
+521 YAVHGRQ
-528 LVALYR
+528 LEALYR
-534 ALNVPHD
+534 ALNIPHD

-590 YVLSFDASCQSMGA
+590 YVLSFDASRQSMGA
-604 GSHNLTYEL
+604 GPHSLSYEL

-620 RISSNGLDCTAT
+620 KISSNGLDCTAT

-639 SAAPGE
+639 SAAPEE
-645 VAAFCAALYRYN
+645 VAAFCSALYRYN
-657 RFTQRHSLTGGLWL
+657 RFTQRHSLIGGLWL

-677 GIFPPFSPGHI
+677 GIFPPFSPGHL

-713 DFSPPEAAAPASA
+713 DFSPPEAAAAAPA
-726 AAPGLPHPTPPA
+726 AAPGLRHPKPPV
-738 SDIWALPP
+738 SDIWVLRFEGSRMLRRYVLMLYPEFAELALDP
-746 PSEEGSAGSA
+746 PSSEEFQVGTAPA
-756 AGSGEFGSAGSAAGS
+756 PPAPAP
-771 GELIIK
+771 
-777 KSKDGSSAGSAAGSG
+777 
-792 EFGSAGSAAGSGEF
+792 
-806 GAQVD
+806 AQP
-811 AASVPLTLVP
+811 SNP
-821 AGSPSPVVSPSPPPP
+821 AGPKA
-836 PPVRKPST
+836 PVRKLPMPSSEEFQVGT
-844 PPPSRTRRL
+844 APAPPAPAPAQPSNPAGPKAPVRKLPMPPSPRTRRL
-853 LYTYPDGAKVYA
+853 LYTYPDGAKVYV

-893 FHQRFPEAFYPTEFI
+893 FYQRYPESFHPTEFI
-908 MREGLAAYTLTPR
+908 MRDGLAAYTLTPR

-928 PDYRVEQNPKRL
+928 PDYRVEHNPKRL

-986 LTEPAAAWFEANKPA
+986 LTDLAATWFEANKPT
-1001 QPALTITEDTAR
+1001 QPTLTITEDAAR
-1013 TASLALEIDAATE
+1013 TANLALEIDAATE
-1026 VGRACAGCTIS
+1026 VGRACAGCAVS
-1037 PGIVHYQFTAG
+1037 PGVVHYQFTAG

-1089 AARVTNGRRV
+1089 AARVTTGRRV

-1220 FTETTV
+1220 FTETTI

-1288 SVIPRGN
+1288 SVIPRGY
-1295 PDQNLG
+1295 PDQNLA

-1494 EKEILALLPPNVF
+1494 EKEILALLPPNIF
-1507 YGDAYEESVLAAAV
+1507 YGDAYEESVFAAAV

-1526 CMVFENDFSEFDST
+1526 SMVFENDFSEFDST

-1745 HFTETIKPVL
+1745 HFTETVKPVL

>member
-30 NAVVVRPFLSRL
+30 NAVVVRPFLSRV

-135 LRGLPPVDRTYC
+135 LRGLPPADRTYC
-147 FDGFSRCAFAAE
+147 FDGFSRCLFAAE
-159 TGVALYSLHDLW
+159 TGIALYSLHDLW

-455 VPCRCRTFLKKVAG
+455 TPCRCRTFLKKVAG
-469 KFCCFMRWLGQEC
+469 KFCCFMKWLGQEC

-521 YAVHGHQ
+521 YAVHGSQ
-528 LVALYR
+528 LEALYR
-534 ALNVPHD
+534 ALNIPHD

-553 ELVAGPDR
+553 ELTAGPDR

-604 GSHNLTYEL
+604 GPHNLTYEL
-613 TPAGLQV
+613 TPAGLHV
-620 RISSNGLDCTAT
+620 KISSNGLACTAT

-645 VAAFCAALYRYN
+645 VAAFCTALYRYN

-677 GIFPPFSPGHI
+677 GIFPPFSPGHL

-713 DFSPPEAAAPASA
+713 DFSPPEAAAAVPAA
-726 AAPGLPHPTPPA
+726 TTGLPHPTPPV
-738 SDIWALPP
+738 SDIWVLPP
-746 PSEEGSAGSA
+746 PSEE
-756 AGSGEFGSAGSAAGS
+756 
-771 GELIIK
+771 L
-777 KSKDGSSAGSAAGSG
+777 
-792 EFGSAGSAAGSGEF
+792 
-806 GAQVD
+806 QVD
-811 AASVPLTLVP
+811 AAPAPPAPEPAQPLSP
-821 AGSPSPVVSPSPPPP
+821 ARLGA
-836 PPVRKPST
+836 PVRKPST
-844 PPPSRTRRL
+844 PPPPRTRRL

-893 FHQRFPEAFYPTEFI
+893 FYQRYPESFHPTEFI
-908 MREGLAAYTLTPR
+908 MRDGLAAYTLTPR

-963 YQVPVSLSFD
+963 YRVPVSLSFD

-986 LTEPAAAWFEANKPA
+986 LTDLAATWFEANKPA

-1013 TASLALEIDAATE
+1013 TANLALEIDAATE
-1026 VGRACAGCTIS
+1026 VGRACAGCTVS
-1037 PGIVHYQFTAG
+1037 PGVVHYQFTAG

-1089 AARVTNGRRV
+1089 AARVTTGRRV

-1220 FTETTV
+1220 FTETTI

-1262 LREVGISDVIVNNF
+1262 LREVGISDIIVNNF

-1288 SVIPRGN
+1288 SVIPRGS
-1295 PDQNLG
+1295 PDQNLA

-1395 AHSDVRESLARFIP
+1395 AHSDVRESLTRFIP

-1427 MVEKGQDGSAVL
+1427 MVDKGQDGSAVL

-1494 EKEILALLPPNVF
+1494 EKEILALLPPNIF
-1507 YGDAYEESVLAAAV
+1507 YGDAYEESVFAAAV

-1591 EPGTLLWNTVWNM
+1591 EPGTLLWNTIWNM

-1615 FRVAAFKGDDSVVLC
+1615 LRVAAFKGDDSVVLC

-1707 LTNVAQVCV
+1707 MTNVAQVCV

-1745 HFTETIKPVL
+1745 HFTETVKPVL
-1755 DLTNSIIQRVE
+1755 DLTNSIIQREE

>member
-30 NAVVVRPFLSRL
+30 NAVVVRPFLSRV

-80 RARAGRCLEV
+80 RARAGRCLEI

-455 VPCRCRTFLKKVAG
+455 VPCRCRTFLKRVAG
-469 KFCCFMRWLGQEC
+469 KFCCFMKWLGQEC

-487 PAEGLVGDHGHD
+487 PAEGLVGDQGHD

-508 DQAEPAHLDVSGT
+508 DQAEPVYLDISGT
-521 YAVHGHQ
+521 YAVHGRQ
-528 LVALYR
+528 LEALYR
-534 ALNVPHD
+534 ALNIPHD

-553 ELVAGPDR
+553 ELVASPDR
-561 LECRTVLGN
+561 LECRTILGN

-590 YVLSFDASCQSMGA
+590 YVLSFDASCRSIGA
-604 GSHNLTYEL
+604 GPHGLTYEL

-620 RISSNGLDCTAT
+620 KISSNGLDCTAT

-645 VAAFCAALYRYN
+645 VAAFCSALYRYN

-677 GIFPPFSPGHI
+677 GIFPPFSPGHT

-713 DFSPPEAAAPASA
+713 DFSPPEAAAPVPA
-726 AAPGLPHPTPPA
+726 AAPGVLRPTPPV
-738 SDIWALPP
+738 SDIWVLPP
-746 PSEEGSAGSA
+746 ASEDWA
-756 AGSGEFGSAGSAAGS
+756 
-771 GELIIK
+771 
-777 KSKDGSSAGSAAGSG
+777 
-792 EFGSAGSAAGSGEF
+792 
-806 GAQVD
+806 D
-811 AASVPLTLVP
+811 AAPDPAVSEHAQSSSSVKPRVP
-821 AGSPSPVVSPSPPPP
+821 VHKPPTPPPP
-836 PPVRKPST
+836 
-844 PPPSRTRRL
+844 RTRRL

-893 FHQRFPEAFYPTEFI
+893 FYQRYPESFHPTEFV
-908 MREGLAAYTLTPR
+908 MRDGLAAYTLTPR

-963 YQVPVSLSFD
+963 YQVPVGLSFD

-986 LTEPAAAWFEANKPA
+986 LTDLAATWFEANKPT

-1013 TASLALEIDAATE
+1013 TANLALELDAATE
-1026 VGRACAGCTIS
+1026 AGRACAGCTVS

-1089 AARVTNGRRV
+1089 AARVTSGRRV

-1185 LFWNEPAIGQK
+1185 LFWNEPATGQK

-1220 FTETTV
+1220 FTETTI

-1262 LREVGISDVIVNNF
+1262 LREVGISDIIVNNF

-1295 PDQNLG
+1295 PDQNFA

-1494 EKEILALLPPNVF
+1494 EKEILALLPPNIF
-1507 YGDAYEESVLAAAV
+1507 YGDAYEESVFAAAV

-1551 VMEECGMPQWLI
+1551 IMEECGMPQWLI

-1591 EPGTLLWNTVWNM
+1591 EPGTLLWNTIWNM

-1630 SDYRQSRNAAAL
+1630 SDYRQSRNAAVL

-1745 HFTETIKPVL
+1745 HFTETVKPVL

>member
-30 NAVVVRPFLSRL
+30 NAVVIRPFLSRT

-55 LVFRPEVLWNHP
+55 LVFRPEVFWNHP

-147 FDGFSRCAFAAE
+147 FDGFSGCTFAAE
-159 TGVALYSLHDLW
+159 TGIALYSLHDMW
-171 PADVAEAMARHGMT
+171 PADVAEAMAHHGMA
-185 RLYAALH
+185 RLYAVLH

-213 DGDRAVVTY
+213 DGSRAVVTY

-228 GYNHDVSIL
+228 GYNHDVSAL
-237 RAWIRTTKI
+237 RAWIRTTKVI
-246 VGDHPLVIERVR
+246 GDHPLVIERVR

-275 PMPYVPYPR
+275 PMPYVPFPR
-284 STEVYVRSIFGPG
+284 STEVFVRSIFGPG

-399 EVEHAQ
+399 ELEHAQ

-455 VPCRCRTFLKKVAG
+455 VHCRCRSFVKNVAS
-469 KFCCFMRWLGQEC
+469 KICCFMKWLGQEC

-487 PAEGLVGDHGHD
+487 PAEGLLGDQGHD

-508 DQAEPAHLDVSGT
+508 DPAEPASSDVSGT
-521 YAVHGHQ
+521 YIVHGQ
-528 LVALYR
+528 LLVDLYKALS
-534 ALNVPHD
+534 VPHD
-541 IAARASRLTATV
+541 IAARAARLSATV
-553 ELVAGPDR
+553 ELTASPGR
-561 LECRTVLGN
+561 LECRTTLGN
-570 KTFRTTVVDGAH
+570 KTFRTTITDGAQ

-590 YVLSFDASCQSMGA
+590 YVLSFDEAHQCMGA
-604 GSHNLTYEL
+604 GPHSLVYEL
-613 TPAGLQV
+613 TSSGLQV
-620 RISSNGLDCTAT
+620 KISSNGLDCMAV
-632 FPPGGAP
+632 FPPGRAP
-639 SAAPGE
+639 AAAAAE
-645 VAAFCAALYRYN
+645 VTAFCSALYRYN
-657 RFTQRHSLTGGLWL
+657 RTVQRHSIIGGLWL

-688 WESANPFCGEGT
+688 WESTNPFCGEGT

-713 DFSPPEAAAPASA
+713 DFSPPEAAADASPSADSPHILASSGA
-726 AAPGLPHPTPPA
+726 AVQTL
-738 SDIWALPP
+738 LPP
-746 PSEEGSAGSA
+746 PMGPGTTDS
-756 AGSGEFGSAGSAAGS
+756 
-771 GELIIK
+771 
-777 KSKDGSSAGSAAGSG
+777 
-792 EFGSAGSAAGSGEF
+792 
-806 GAQVD
+806 
-811 AASVPLTLVP
+811 P
-821 AGSPSPVVSPSPPPP
+821 ADMPGPPAHKPPGRSPV
-836 PPVRKPST
+836 RN
-844 PPPSRTRRL
+844 RRL
-853 LYTYPDGAKVYA
+853 LYTYPDGAKVYS

-893 FHQRFPEAFYPTEFI
+893 FYQRFPQSFDHTKFI
-908 MREGLAAYTLTPR
+908 MRDGLAAYTLSPR

-928 PDYRVEQNPKRL
+928 PDYRVAHNPKRL
-940 EAAYRETCSRRGTAA
+940 EAAYRETCSRLGTAA

-963 YQVPVSLSFD
+963 YQVPVGPSFD

-986 LTEPAAAWFEANKPA
+986 LTELATAWFEANKPA
-1001 QPALTITEDTAR
+1001 RPSIPVVHETALVDQPVAGAGPLPEADTGPALPALTITEDAAR
-1013 TASLALEIDAATE
+1013 TANLALEIDSRTE
-1026 VGRACAGCTIS
+1026 LGRACAGCVVS
-1037 PGIVHYQFTAG
+1037 PGVVRYQFTAG

-1080 GFAAFTPHT
+1080 GFAAFTPHS
-1089 AARVTNGRRV
+1089 AARVTSGRRV

-1166 ELIRGA
+1166 ELVRGA

-1185 LFWNEPAIGQK
+1185 LFWGDPPVGQK

-1220 FTETTV
+1220 FTETTI

-1276 FLAGGEVGHHRP
+1276 FLAGGEIGHHRP

-1295 PDQNLG
+1295 PDRNLD
-1301 TLQAFPPSCQISAYH
+1301 TLRAFPPSCQISAYH

-1342 LLYMPQELTVSDSVL
+1342 LLYMPQELTVSDSVI

-1395 AHSDVRESLARFIP
+1395 AHSDVRESLTRFIP
-1409 TIGPVQATTCELY
+1409 VIGPVQATTCELY

-1427 MVEKGQDGSAVL
+1427 MVDKGQDGSAVL

-1494 EKEILALLPPNVF
+1494 EKQILALLPSNIF
-1507 YGDAYEESVLAAAV
+1507 YGDAYEDSVFSAAV
-1521 SGAGS
+1521 TGAGS
-1526 CMVFENDFSEFDST
+1526 SMVFENDFSEFDST

-1551 VMEECGMPQWLI
+1551 IMEECGMPQWLI

-1604 AIIAHCYEFRD
+1604 AVIAHCYEFRD
-1615 FRVAAFKGDDSVVLC
+1615 FKVAAFKGDDSVVLC
-1630 SDYRQSRNAAAL
+1630 GDYRQSRFAAAL

-1694 EQLRLAVCDFLRG
+1694 EQLRLAVCDFLRR

-1745 HFTETIKPVL
+1745 HYTETVKPVL
-1755 DLTNSIIQRVE
+1755 DLTNTIVQRLE

>member
-30 NAVVVRPFLSRL
+30 NAVVVRPFLSRV

-147 FDGFSRCAFAAE
+147 FDGFSRCSFAAE

-405 KFITRLYSWLFEKS
+405 KFIIRLYSWLFEKS

-455 VPCRCRTFLKKVAG
+455 APCRCRTFLKKAAG

-499 NEAYEGSEV
+499 NEAYEGSEI

-521 YAVHGHQ
+521 YAVHGRQ
-528 LVALYR
+528 LEALYR
-534 ALNVPHD
+534 ALNIPHD

-553 ELVAGPDR
+553 ELAAGPDR

-604 GSHNLTYEL
+604 GTHNLTYEL

-620 RISSNGLDCTAT
+620 KISSNGLDCTAT

-639 SAAPGE
+639 SADPGE
-645 VAAFCAALYRYN
+645 VAAFCSALYRYN

-677 GIFPPFSPGHI
+677 GIFPPFSPGHL

-713 DFSPPEAAAPASA
+713 DFSPPEAAA
-726 AAPGLPHPTPPA
+726 AAPAVATGLPHSTPPV
-738 SDIWALPP
+738 SDIWVLPP
-746 PSEEGSAGSA
+746 PSEESQA
-756 AGSGEFGSAGSAAGS
+756 
-771 GELIIK
+771 
-777 KSKDGSSAGSAAGSG
+777 
-792 EFGSAGSAAGSGEF
+792 
-806 GAQVD
+806 D
-811 AASVPLTLVP
+811 AASAPPVPKPVQPPGP
-821 AGSPSPVVSPSPPPP
+821 AGPKA
-836 PPVRKPST
+836 PVRKPPT
-844 PPPSRTRRL
+844 PPPPRTRRL

-893 FHQRFPEAFYPTEFI
+893 FYQRYPESFYPTEFI
-908 MREGLAAYTLTPR
+908 MRDGLAAYTLTPR

-986 LTEPAAAWFEANKPA
+986 LTDLAAAWFEANKPA

-1013 TASLALEIDAATE
+1013 TANLALEIDAATE
-1026 VGRACAGCTIS
+1026 VGRACAGCAVS

-1089 AARVTNGRRV
+1089 AARVTTGRRV

-1220 FTETTV
+1220 FTETTI

-1262 LREVGISDVIVNNF
+1262 LREVGISDIIVNNF

-1288 SVIPRGN
+1288 SVIPRGS
-1295 PDQNLG
+1295 PDQNLA

-1330 AVLPP
+1330 AVTAPL
-1335 CPELEQG
+1335 PELEQG

-1427 MVEKGQDGSAVL
+1427 MVDKGQDGSAVL

-1494 EKEILALLPPNVF
+1494 EKEILALLPPNIF
-1507 YGDAYEESVLAAAV
+1507 YGDAYEESVFAAAV

-1551 VMEECGMPQWLI
+1551 VMEEWSLPQTLI

-1615 FRVAAFKGDDSVVLC
+1615 FKVAAFKGDDSVVLC

-1745 HFTETIKPVL
+1745 HFIETVKPVL
-1755 DLTNSIIQRVE
+1755 DLTNSIIQREE

>member
-8 KAPGITTAIEQAAL
+8 KAPGVTTAIEQAAL

-104 HRCFLRPVGR
+104 HRCFLKPVGR

-120 SAPTRGPAANCRRSA
+120 TAPTRGPAANCRRSA

-147 FDGFSRCAFAAE
+147 FDGFSGCTFAAE

-213 DGDRAVVTY
+213 DGDRAVITY
-222 EGDTSA
+222 EGDSSA

-237 RAWIRTTKI
+237 RAWIRTTK
-246 VGDHPLVIERVR
+246 VTGDHPLVIERVR
-258 AIGCHF
+258 AVGCHF

-384 RYLRTQAISKGMRRL
+384 RYLRTQAISKGMKRL
-399 EVEHAQ
+399 ELEHAQ

-445 DPRVLVFDES
+445 DPRVLVFDEAA
-455 VPCRCRTFLKKVAG
+455 PCRCRSFLRKAAHR
-469 KFCCFMRWLGQEC
+469 FCCFMRWLGQDC
-482 TCFLE
+482 TCFLQ
-487 PAEGLVGDHGHD
+487 PIEGRVGEQGYD
-499 NEAYEGSEV
+499 NEAFEGSDV
-508 DQAEPAHLDVSGT
+508 DPAEEAVVSISGSYIVTGSQLQPLYQALGLPSDL
-521 YAVHGHQ
+521 
-528 LVALYR
+528 
-534 ALNVPHD
+534 
-541 IAARASRLTATV
+541 AARASRLTATV
-553 ELVAGPDR
+553 EVSDADGR
-561 LECRTVLGN
+561 LTCKTTMGN
-570 KTFRTTVVDGAH
+570 KTFLTAFTDGAQ

-590 YVLSFDASCQSMGA
+590 YVLSLDLAKQTMAA
-604 GSHNLTYEL
+604 GPHSLSYTL
-613 TPAGLQV
+613 TPAGLEV
-620 RISSNGLDCTAT
+620 HVVSAGLDCKTV
-632 FPPGGAP
+632 FPSGV
-639 SAAPGE
+639 AAPPAAGE
-645 VAAFCAALYRYN
+645 VSAFCSALYRFN
-657 RFTQRHSLTGGLWL
+657 RCVQRHSLIGGLWY
-671 HPEGLL
+671 HPEGLVGL
-677 GIFPPFSPGHI
+677 FPPFSPGHS
-688 WESANPFCGEGT
+688 WESANPFCGEST
-700 LYTRTWSTSGFSS
+700 LYTRTWSVSGFSS
-713 DFSPPEAAAPASA
+713 CFSPLEPCAPSELPPEETSRPVVLNTS
-726 AAPGLPHPTPPA
+726 PSEIVEQVQPPA
-738 SDIWALPP
+738 LKP
-746 PSEEGSAGSA
+746 
-756 AGSGEFGSAGSAAGS
+756 
-771 GELIIK
+771 
-777 KSKDGSSAGSAAGSG
+777 
-792 EFGSAGSAAGSGEF
+792 
-806 GAQVD
+806 
-811 AASVPLTLVP
+811 AASLSESVDNS
-821 AGSPSPVVSPSPPPP
+821 AS
-836 PPVRKPST
+836 ST
-844 PPPSRTRRL
+844 PPSAPTAPPVSAPSVTRPSEPRRRL
-853 LYTYPDGAKVYA
+853 LHTYPDGSKVYA
-865 GSLFESDCD
+865 GSLFDSECT

-893 FHQRFPEAFYPTEFI
+893 FYQRYPESFDPAEFV
-908 MREGLAAYTLTPR
+908 MSDGFAAYTLTPR

-928 PDYRVEQNPKRL
+928 PDYRVEHNPKRL

-955 YPLLGSGI
+955 YPLLGAGI
-963 YQVPVSLSFD
+963 YRVPVGLSFD

-986 LTEPAAAWFEANKPA
+986 LTEPAIAWFEANRPTL
-1001 QPALTITEDTAR
+1001 PALTITEDTAR
-1013 TASLALEIDAATE
+1013 TANLALELDAATE
-1026 VGRACAGCTIS
+1026 VGRACAGCRVE
-1037 PGIVHYQFTAG
+1037 PGVVHYQFTAG

-1060 GDVDVV
+1060 GDVDVI

-1080 GFAAFTPHT
+1080 GFAAYTPHT
-1089 AARVTNGRRV
+1089 AARVTRGRRV

-1148 LAPTSWW
+1148 LVPTKWW
-1155 HVTHRCPADVC
+1155 HLTHRCPADVC

-1172 YPKIQTTSRVLRS
+1172 YPKIQTASRVLRS
-1185 LFWNEPAIGQK
+1185 LFWGEPPVGQK

-1220 FTETTV
+1220 FTETTI

-1248 RHTEKCVILDAPGL
+1248 RHTEKCVVVDAPGL
-1262 LREVGISDVIVNNF
+1262 LREVGISDAIVNNF
-1276 FLAGGEVGHHRP
+1276 FLSGGQIGHHRP
-1288 SVIPRGN
+1288 SVIPRGTIDN
-1295 PDQNLG
+1295 NVD
-1301 TLQAFPPSCQISAYH
+1301 TLDAFPPSCQFSAYH

-1342 LLYMPQELTVSDSVL
+1342 LLYMPQELTTSDSVL
-1357 VFELT
+1357 TFELT

-1395 AHSDVRESLARFIP
+1395 AHADVRGSLNHFIP
-1409 TIGPVQATTCELY
+1409 ELGPINVTTCELY

-1439 ELDLCNRD
+1439 ELDLCSRD

-1494 EKEILALLPPNVF
+1494 EKEILAALAPNVF
-1507 YGDAYEESVLAAAV
+1507 YGDAYEDTVLAAAV
-1521 SGAGS
+1521 AGASG
-1526 CMVFENDFSEFDST
+1526 CKVFENDFSEFDST
-1540 QNNFSLGLECV
+1540 QNNFSLGLECII
-1551 VMEECGMPQWLI
+1551 MEECGMPQWMI

-1569 RSAWILQAP
+1569 RSAWVLQAP
-1578 KESLKGFWKKHSG
+1578 KESLRGFWKKHSG

-1604 AIIAHCYEFRD
+1604 AVIAHCYEFRD
-1615 FRVAAFKGDDSVVLC
+1615 LKVAAFKGDDSVVLC

-1642 IAGCGLKLKVDY
+1642 IAGCGLKLKVDF

-1694 EQLRLAVCDFLRG
+1694 EQLRLAVCDFLRK

-1716 DVVSRV
+1716 DVVSQV

-1755 DLTNSIIQRVE
+1755 DLTSSIIHRVE

>member
-30 NAVVVRPFLSRL
+30 NAVVVRPFLSRV

-147 FDGFSRCAFAAE
+147 FDGFSSCSFAAE

-246 VGDHPLVIERVR
+246 VGNHPLVIERVR

-399 EVEHAQ
+399 ELEHAQ

-455 VPCRCRTFLKKVAG
+455 VPCRCRTFLKKVTG
-469 KFCCFMRWLGQEC
+469 KFCCFMKWLGQEC

-487 PAEGLVGDHGHD
+487 PAEGLLGDQGHD

-521 YAVHGHQ
+521 YAVHGRQ
-528 LVALYR
+528 LEALYR
-534 ALNVPHD
+534 ALNIPHD

-553 ELVAGPDR
+553 ELVASPDR

-582 LEANGPEQ
+582 LEANGPEE
-590 YVLSFDASCQSMGA
+590 YVLTFDASRQSMGA

-645 VAAFCAALYRYN
+645 VAAFCSALYRYN

-677 GIFPPFSPGHI
+677 GIFPPFSPGHL

-713 DFSPPEAAAPASA
+713 DFSPPEAAASAPAAILEGPSR
-726 AAPGLPHPTPPA
+726 PTPPV
-738 SDIWALPP
+738 SDIWVLPP
-746 PSEEGSAGSA
+746 TPEEPRA
-756 AGSGEFGSAGSAAGS
+756 
-771 GELIIK
+771 
-777 KSKDGSSAGSAAGSG
+777 D
-792 EFGSAGSAAGSGEF
+792 
-806 GAQVD
+806 V
-811 AASVPLTLVP
+811 VP
-821 AGSPSPVVSPSPPPP
+821 APPVSEPVRSPGPNESKA
-836 PPVRKPST
+836 PVRKPPT
-844 PPPSRTRRL
+844 PPSPQTRRL

-865 GSLFESDCD
+865 GSLFESNCD

-893 FHQRFPEAFYPTEFI
+893 FYQRYPESFHSTEFI
-908 MREGLAAYTLTPR
+908 MRDGLAAYTLTPR

-940 EAAYRETCSRRGTAA
+940 EAAYRETCSRLGTAA
-955 YPLLGSGI
+955 YPLLGAGI

-986 LTEPAAAWFEANKPA
+986 LTDPAANWFEANKPT

-1013 TASLALEIDAATE
+1013 TANLALEIDAATE
-1026 VGRACAGCTIS
+1026 VGRACAGCTVS

-1089 AARVTNGRRV
+1089 AARVTTGRRV

-1148 LAPTSWW
+1148 LAPTSWR

-1185 LFWNEPAIGQK
+1185 LFWNEPAIGQR

-1220 FTETTV
+1220 FTETTI

-1262 LREVGISDVIVNNF
+1262 LREVGISDTIVNNF

-1295 PDQNLG
+1295 PGQNLE

-1409 TIGPVQATTCELY
+1409 TIGPVRATTCELY

-1494 EKEILALLPPNVF
+1494 EKEILTLLPPNIF
-1507 YGDAYEESVLAAAV
+1507 YGDAYEESVFAAAV

-1551 VMEECGMPQWLI
+1551 IMEECGMPQWLI

-1630 SDYRQSRNAAAL
+1630 CDYRQSRNAAAL

-1666 PGLGTLPDVVRFAGR
+1666 PGLGVLPDVVRFAGR
-1681 LSEKNWGPGPERA
+1681 LSEKSWGPGPERA

-1737 QTIADGKA
+1737 QTVADGKA
-1745 HFTETIKPVL
+1745 HYTEIVKPVL
-1755 DLTNSIIQRVE
+1755 DLTNSIIQRKE

>member
-8 KAPGITTAIEQAAL
+8 KAPGVTTAIEQAAL

-104 HRCFLRPVGR
+104 HRCFLKPVGR

-120 SAPTRGPAANCRRSA
+120 TAPTRGPAANCRRSA

-147 FDGFSRCAFAAE
+147 FDGFSGCTFAAE

-213 DGDRAVVTY
+213 DGDRAVITY
-222 EGDTSA
+222 EGDSSA

-237 RAWIRTTKI
+237 RAWIRTTK
-246 VGDHPLVIERVR
+246 VTGDHPLVIERVR
-258 AIGCHF
+258 AVGCHF

-384 RYLRTQAISKGMRRL
+384 RYLRTQAISKGMKRL
-399 EVEHAQ
+399 ELEHAQ

-429 QFYAQCRRWL
+429 EFYAQCRRWL

-445 DPRVLVFDES
+445 DPRVLVFDEAA
-455 VPCRCRTFLKKVAG
+455 PCRCRSFLRKAAH
-469 KFCCFMRWLGQEC
+469 KFCCFMRWLGQDC
-482 TCFLE
+482 TCFLQ
-487 PAEGLVGDHGHD
+487 PIEGRVGGQGYD
-499 NEAYEGSEV
+499 NEAFEGSDIDPAEEAAV
-508 DQAEPAHLDVSGT
+508 SISGSYIVTGSQLQPLYQALGIPSDL
-521 YAVHGHQ
+521 
-528 LVALYR
+528 
-534 ALNVPHD
+534 
-541 IAARASRLTATV
+541 AARASRLTATV
-553 ELVAGPDR
+553 EVSDADGR
-561 LECRTVLGN
+561 LTCKTTMGN
-570 KTFRTTVVDGAH
+570 KTFLTTFADGTQ

-590 YVLSFDASCQSMGA
+590 YVLSLDLAKQTMAA
-604 GSHNLTYEL
+604 GPHSLSYTL
-613 TPAGLQV
+613 TPAGLEV
-620 RISSNGLDCTAT
+620 HVVAAGLDCKAV
-632 FPPGGAP
+632 FPSGVAAP
-639 SAAPGE
+639 SAAGE
-645 VAAFCAALYRYN
+645 VSAFCSALYRFN
-657 RFTQRHSLTGGLWL
+657 RCVQRHSLIGGLWY
-671 HPEGLL
+671 HPEGLVGL
-677 GIFPPFSPGHI
+677 FPPFSPGHS
-688 WESANPFCGEGT
+688 WESANPFCGEST
-700 LYTRTWSTSGFSS
+700 LYTRTWSVSGFSS
-713 DFSPPEAAAPASA
+713 CFSPLEPCAPSVPPPVEASVPVVLDTTPSEIMEQDQPPAPEPAAPLSDSVDNSVTLTPPSAPIAPPASA
-726 AAPGLPHPTPPA
+726 
-738 SDIWALPP
+738 
-746 PSEEGSAGSA
+746 
-756 AGSGEFGSAGSAAGS
+756 
-771 GELIIK
+771 
-777 KSKDGSSAGSAAGSG
+777 
-792 EFGSAGSAAGSGEF
+792 
-806 GAQVD
+806 
-811 AASVPLTLVP
+811 
-821 AGSPSPVVSPSPPPP
+821 
-836 PPVRKPST
+836 PPVTHPSG
-844 PPPSRTRRL
+844 SRRRL
-853 LYTYPDGAKVYA
+853 LHTYPDGSKVYA
-865 GSLFESDCD
+865 GSLFESECT

-893 FHQRFPEAFYPTEFI
+893 FYQRFPESFDPAEFV
-908 MREGLAAYTLTPR
+908 MSDGLAAYTLTPR

-928 PDYRVEQNPKRL
+928 PDYRVEHNPKRL

-955 YPLLGSGI
+955 YPLLGAGI
-963 YQVPVSLSFD
+963 YRVPVGLSFD

-986 LTEPAAAWFEANKPA
+986 LTEPAIAWFEANRPTL
-1001 QPALTITEDTAR
+1001 PALTITEDTAR
-1013 TASLALEIDAATE
+1013 TANLALELDAATE
-1026 VGRACAGCTIS
+1026 VGRACAGCRVE
-1037 PGIVHYQFTAG
+1037 PGVVHYQFTAG

-1060 GDVDVV
+1060 GDVDVI

-1080 GFAAFTPHT
+1080 GFAAYTPHT
-1089 AARVTNGRRV
+1089 AARVTRGRRV

-1148 LAPTSWW
+1148 LVPTKWW
-1155 HVTHRCPADVC
+1155 HLTHRCPADVC

-1172 YPKIQTTSRVLRS
+1172 YPKIQTASRVLRS
-1185 LFWNEPAIGQK
+1185 LFWGEPPVGQK

-1220 FTETTV
+1220 FTETTI

-1248 RHTEKCVILDAPGL
+1248 RHTEKCVVVDAPGL
-1262 LREVGISDVIVNNF
+1262 LREVGISDAIVNNF
-1276 FLAGGEVGHHRP
+1276 FLSGGQIGQHRP
-1288 SVIPRGN
+1288 SVIPRGTIDN
-1295 PDQNLG
+1295 NVD
-1301 TLQAFPPSCQISAYH
+1301 TLDAFPPSCQFSAYH
-1316 QLAEELGHRPAPVA
+1316 QLAEELGHRPAPIA

-1342 LLYMPQELTVSDSVL
+1342 LLYMPQELTTSDSVL
-1357 VFELT
+1357 TFELT

-1395 AHSDVRESLARFIP
+1395 AHTDVRGSLNHFIP
-1409 TIGPVQATTCELY
+1409 ELGPINVTTCELY

-1439 ELDLCNRD
+1439 ELDLCSRD

-1494 EKEILALLPPNVF
+1494 EKEILAALAPNVF
-1507 YGDAYEESVLAAAV
+1507 YGDAYEDTVLAAAV
-1521 SGAGS
+1521 AGAPG
-1526 CMVFENDFSEFDST
+1526 CKVFENDFSEFDST
-1540 QNNFSLGLECV
+1540 QNNFSLGLECII
-1551 VMEECGMPQWLI
+1551 MEECGMPQWMI

-1569 RSAWILQAP
+1569 RSAWVLQAP
-1578 KESLKGFWKKHSG
+1578 KESLRGFWKKHSG

-1604 AIIAHCYEFRD
+1604 AVIAHCYEFRD
-1615 FRVAAFKGDDSVVLC
+1615 LKVAAFKGDDSVVLC
-1630 SDYRQSRNAAAL
+1630 SDYRQSRDAAAL
-1642 IAGCGLKLKVDY
+1642 IAGCGLKLKVDF

-1694 EQLRLAVCDFLRG
+1694 EQLRLAVCDFLRK

-1755 DLTNSIIQRVE
+1755 DLTSSIIHRVE

>member
-30 NAVVVRPFLSRL
+30 NAVVVRPFLSRV

-487 PAEGLVGDHGHD
+487 PAEGLIGDQGHD

-508 DQAEPAHLDVSGT
+508 DPAEPAHLDVSGT

-528 LVALYR
+528 LEALYR

-553 ELVAGPDR
+553 ELVASPDR

-590 YVLSFDASCQSMGA
+590 YVLSFDASRQSMGA
-604 GSHNLTYEL
+604 GSHSLTYEL
-613 TPAGLQV
+613 TPAGLHV
-620 RISSNGLDCTAT
+620 RISSNGLDCIAT

-645 VAAFCAALYRYN
+645 VAAFCSALYRYN

-713 DFSPPEAAAPASA
+713 NFSPPEAAAPAA
-726 AAPGLPHPTPPA
+726 TAAPGLPHPTPPA
-738 SDIWALPP
+738 SDIWVLPP
-746 PSEEGSAGSA
+746 PSEESW
-756 AGSGEFGSAGSAAGS
+756 
-771 GELIIK
+771 
-777 KSKDGSSAGSAAGSG
+777 
-792 EFGSAGSAAGSGEF
+792 
-806 GAQVD
+806 VD
-811 AASVPLTLVP
+811 AVPVPPASEP
-821 AGSPSPVVSPSPPPP
+821 AGPPSPIA
-836 PPVRKPST
+836 ST

-853 LYTYPDGAKVYA
+853 LYTYSDGAKVYA

-893 FHQRFPEAFYPTEFI
+893 FYQRFPEAFYSTEFI

-963 YQVPVSLSFD
+963 YRVPVSLSFD

-986 LTEPAAAWFEANKPA
+986 LTEPAAAWFEANKPS

-1013 TASLALEIDAATE
+1013 TANLALEIDAATE

-1037 PGIVHYQFTAG
+1037 PGVVHYQFTAG
-1048 VPGSGKSRSIQQ
+1048 VPGSGKSRSIRQ

-1089 AARVTNGRRV
+1089 AARVTIGRRV

-1220 FTETTV
+1220 FTETTI

-1276 FLAGGEVGHHRP
+1276 FLAGGVVGHHRP
-1288 SVIPRGN
+1288 SVVPRGN

-1494 EKEILALLPPNVF
+1494 EKEILALLPPNIF
-1507 YGDAYEESVLAAAV
+1507 YGDAYEESVFAAAV

-1615 FRVAAFKGDDSVVLC
+1615 LRVAAFKGDDSVVLC

>member
-30 NAVVVRPFLSRL
+30 NAVVVRPFLSRI

-80 RARAGRCLEV
+80 RARAGRCLEI

-192 LPPEVLLPPGTYHT
+192 PPPEVLLPPGTYHT
-206 TSYLLIH
+206 TSYFLIH
-213 DGDRAVVTY
+213 DGNRAVVTY

-487 PAEGLVGDHGHD
+487 PAEGLVGDQGHD

-508 DQAEPAHLDVSGT
+508 DPAEPAHLDVSGT

-528 LVALYR
+528 LEALYR
-534 ALNVPHD
+534 ALNVPQD

-553 ELVAGPDR
+553 ELVASPDR

-590 YVLSFDASCQSMGA
+590 YVLSFDASRQSMGA
-604 GSHNLTYEL
+604 GPHSLTYEL

-620 RISSNGLDCTAT
+620 SITSNGLDCTAT
-632 FPPGGAP
+632 SPPGGAP

-645 VAAFCAALYRYN
+645 VAAFCSALYRYN
-657 RFTQRHSLTGGLWL
+657 RLTQRHSLTGGLWL

-677 GIFPPFSPGHI
+677 GIFPPFSPGHV

-713 DFSPPEAAAPASA
+713 DFSPPEAAAPAPA
-726 AAPGLPHPTPPA
+726 AAPGLPHLTPPA
-738 SDIWALPP
+738 SDIWVLPP
-746 PSEEGSAGSA
+746 PSEESR
-756 AGSGEFGSAGSAAGS
+756 
-771 GELIIK
+771 
-777 KSKDGSSAGSAAGSG
+777 
-792 EFGSAGSAAGSGEF
+792 
-806 GAQVD
+806 VD
-811 AASVPLTLVP
+811 AASVPPVSEP
-821 AGSPSPVVSPSPPPP
+821 AGPPSPIVLNPPPP
-836 PPVRKPST
+836 PPLARRPPT
-844 PPPSRTRRL
+844 PLPSRTRRL
-853 LYTYPDGAKVYA
+853 LHTYPDGAKVYA

-893 FHQRFPEAFYPTEFI
+893 FYQRFPEAFYPTEFI

-973 AWERNHRP
+973 AWERDHRP

-1013 TASLALEIDAATE
+1013 TANLALEIDAATD
-1026 VGRACAGCTIS
+1026 VGRACTGCTVS

-1089 AARVTNGRRV
+1089 AARVTTGRRV

-1139 GLVPAIRPE
+1139 GLVPAIHPE

-1220 FTETTV
+1220 FTETTI

-1494 EKEILALLPPNVF
+1494 EKEILALLPPNIF
-1507 YGDAYEESVLAAAV
+1507 YGDAYEESVFAAAV

-1615 FRVAAFKGDDSVVLC
+1615 LRAAAFKGDDSVVLC

-1745 HFTETIKPVL
+1745 HFIETIKPVL

>member
-30 NAVVVRPFLSRL
+30 NAVVVRPFLSRV

-147 FDGFSRCAFAAE
+147 FDGFSRCTFAAE

-246 VGDHPLVIERVR
+246 VGEHPLVIERVR

-354 GALVANEGWNASE
+354 GTLVANEGWNASE

-455 VPCRCRTFLKKVAG
+455 VPCRCRTFLKKVRG
-469 KFCCFMRWLGQEC
+469 KLCCFMKWLGQEC

-487 PAEGLVGDHGHD
+487 PAEGLIGDQGHD

-521 YAVHGHQ
+521 YAVHGRQ
-528 LVALYR
+528 LEDLYR
-534 ALNVPHD
+534 ALNIPHD

-570 KTFRTTVVDGAH
+570 KVFRTTIEDGAH

-590 YVLSFDASCQSMGA
+590 YVLSFDASRQCMGA

-620 RISSNGLDCTAT
+620 KISSNGLDCTAT

-645 VAAFCAALYRYN
+645 VAAFCSALYRYN
-657 RFTQRHSLTGGLWL
+657 RFTQRHSLTGDLWL

-677 GIFPPFSPGHI
+677 GIFPPFSPGHL

-713 DFSPPEAAAPASA
+713 DFSPPEAAVPAPTTALRPLHS
-726 AAPGLPHPTPPA
+726 TPPV
-738 SDIWALPP
+738 SDIWVLPP
-746 PSEEGSAGSA
+746 PSEE
-756 AGSGEFGSAGSAAGS
+756 
-771 GELIIK
+771 L
-777 KSKDGSSAGSAAGSG
+777 
-792 EFGSAGSAAGSGEF
+792 
-806 GAQVD
+806 QVD
-811 AASVPLTLVP
+811 AVSTPPVPGPVQL
-821 AGSPSPVVSPSPPPP
+821 PSIVELKNS
-836 PPVRKPST
+836 VRKPPI
-844 PPPSRTRRL
+844 PPPSRARRL

-893 FHQRFPEAFYPTEFI
+893 FYQRYPEAFHPTEFI
-908 MREGLAAYTLTPR
+908 MRDGLAAYTLTPR

-963 YQVPVSLSFD
+963 YQVPVGLSFD

-986 LTEPAAAWFEANKPA
+986 LTDPAAAWFEANKPT

-1013 TASLALEIDAATE
+1013 TANLALEIDAATE
-1026 VGRACAGCTIS
+1026 VGRACAGCTVS

-1048 VPGSGKSRSIQQ
+1048 VPGSGKSRSILQ

-1066 VVPTRELRNSWRRR
+1066 VVPTRELRNNWRRR

-1089 AARVTNGRRV
+1089 AARVTLGRRV

-1185 LFWNEPAIGQK
+1185 LFWNEPAVGQK

-1220 FTETTV
+1220 FTETTI

-1262 LREVGISDVIVNNF
+1262 LREVGISDIIVNNF
-1276 FLAGGEVGHHRP
+1276 FLAGGEAGHHRP

-1295 PDQNLG
+1295 PGQNLE

-1494 EKEILALLPPNVF
+1494 EKEILALLPPNIF
-1507 YGDAYEESVLAAAV
+1507 YGDAYEESVFAAAV

-1551 VMEECGMPQWLI
+1551 IMEECGMPQWLI

-1666 PGLGTLPDVVRFAGR
+1666 PGLGVLPDVVRFAGR

-1716 DVVSRV
+1716 DVVSRA

-1755 DLTNSIIQRVE
+1755 DLTNSIIHRVE

>member
-30 NAVVVRPFLSRL
+30 NAVVVRPFLSRV

-147 FDGFSRCAFAAE
+147 FDGFSRCSFAAE

-455 VPCRCRTFLKKVAG
+455 VPCRCRTFLKKAVG
-469 KFCCFMRWLGQEC
+469 KFCCFMKWLGQEC

-508 DQAEPAHLDVSGT
+508 DQAEPAHLDISGT

-528 LVALYR
+528 LEALYR
-534 ALNVPHD
+534 ALNIPHD

-590 YVLSFDASCQSMGA
+590 YVLSFDASRQSMGA
-604 GSHNLTYEL
+604 GPHSLSYEL

-645 VAAFCAALYRYN
+645 VAAFCSALYRYN
-657 RFTQRHSLTGGLWL
+657 RFTQCHSLIGGLWL

-677 GIFPPFSPGHI
+677 GIFPPFSPGHL

-713 DFSPPEAAAPASA
+713 DFSPPEAAVAMSA
-726 AAPGLPHPTPPA
+726 AAPGLRRPTPPA
-738 SDIWALPP
+738 SDIRVLPP
-746 PSEEGSAGSA
+746 PSEE
-756 AGSGEFGSAGSAAGS
+756 F
-771 GELIIK
+771 
-777 KSKDGSSAGSAAGSG
+777 
-792 EFGSAGSAAGSGEF
+792 
-806 GAQVD
+806 QVD
-811 AASVPLTLVP
+811 TTPAPLAPEP
-821 AGSPSPVVSPSPPPP
+821 AQPSDPAEPKA
-836 PPVRKPST
+836 PVRKSPTPSS
-844 PPPSRTRRL
+844 PRTRRL

-893 FHQRFPEAFYPTEFI
+893 FYQRYPESFYSTEFI
-908 MREGLAAYTLTPR
+908 MRDGLAAYTLTPR

-928 PDYRVEQNPKRL
+928 PDYRVEHNPKRL

-986 LTEPAAAWFEANKPA
+986 LTDLAATWFEANKPT
-1001 QPALTITEDTAR
+1001 QPALTITEDAAR
-1013 TASLALEIDAATE
+1013 TANLALEIDAATE
-1026 VGRACAGCTIS
+1026 VGRACAGCAVS
-1037 PGIVHYQFTAG
+1037 PGVVHYQFTAG

-1089 AARVTNGRRV
+1089 AARVTTGRRV

-1220 FTETTV
+1220 FTETTI

-1295 PDQNLG
+1295 PDQNLA

-1494 EKEILALLPPNVF
+1494 EKEILALLPPNIF
-1507 YGDAYEESVLAAAV
+1507 YGDAYEESVFAAAV

-1526 CMVFENDFSEFDST
+1526 SMVFENDFSEFDST

-1551 VMEECGMPQWLI
+1551 IMEECGMPQWLI

-1569 RSAWILQAP
+1569 RSAWVLQAP

-1745 HFTETIKPVL
+1745 HFTETVKPVL

>member
-30 NAVVVRPFLSRL
+30 NAVVVRPFLSRV

-135 LRGLPPVDRTYC
+135 LRGLPPADRTYC
-147 FDGFSRCAFAAE
+147 FDGFSRCPFAAE

-213 DGDRAVVTY
+213 DGNRAVVTY

-455 VPCRCRTFLKKVAG
+455 APCRCRTFLKKVAG
-469 KFCCFMRWLGQEC
+469 KFCCFMKWLGQEC

-521 YAVHGHQ
+521 YAVHGSQ
-528 LVALYR
+528 LEALYR
-534 ALNVPHD
+534 ALNIPHD

-553 ELVAGPDR
+553 ELTAGPDR

-604 GSHNLTYEL
+604 GPHNLTYEL

-620 RISSNGLDCTAT
+620 KISSNGLDCTAT

-645 VAAFCAALYRYN
+645 VAAFCSALYRYN

-677 GIFPPFSPGHI
+677 GIFPPFSPGHL

-713 DFSPPEAAAPASA
+713 DFSPPEAAAAVPA
-726 AAPGLPHPTPPA
+726 AATGLPHPTTPV
-738 SDIWALPP
+738 SDIWVLPP
-746 PSEEGSAGSA
+746 PSEGS
-756 AGSGEFGSAGSAAGS
+756 
-771 GELIIK
+771 
-777 KSKDGSSAGSAAGSG
+777 
-792 EFGSAGSAAGSGEF
+792 
-806 GAQVD
+806 QVD
-811 AASVPLTLVP
+811 AAPAPLVP
-821 AGSPSPVVSPSPPPP
+821 EPVQPPGPARPSAPVCKPPAPPPP
-836 PPVRKPST
+836 RA
-844 PPPSRTRRL
+844 RRL

-893 FHQRFPEAFYPTEFI
+893 FYQRYPESFHPTEFI
-908 MREGLAAYTLTPR
+908 MRDGLAAYTLTPR

-963 YQVPVSLSFD
+963 YRVPVSLSFD

-986 LTEPAAAWFEANKPA
+986 LTDLAATWFEANKPA

-1013 TASLALEIDAATE
+1013 TANLALEIDAATE
-1026 VGRACAGCTIS
+1026 VGRACAGCTVS
-1037 PGIVHYQFTAG
+1037 PGVVHYQFTAG

-1089 AARVTNGRRV
+1089 AARVTTGRRV

-1220 FTETTV
+1220 FTETTI

-1262 LREVGISDVIVNNF
+1262 LREVGISDIIVNNF

-1295 PDQNLG
+1295 PDQNLA

-1395 AHSDVRESLARFIP
+1395 AHSDVRESLTRFIP

-1427 MVEKGQDGSAVL
+1427 MVDKGQDGSAVL

-1494 EKEILALLPPNVF
+1494 EKEILTLLPPNIF
-1507 YGDAYEESVLAAAV
+1507 YGDAYEESVFAAAV

-1615 FRVAAFKGDDSVVLC
+1615 LRVAAFKGDDSVVLC

-1745 HFTETIKPVL
+1745 HFTETVKPVL

>member
-8 KAPGITTAIEQAAL
+8 KAPGVTTAIEQAAL

-80 RARAGRCLEV
+80 RARAGRCLEI

-104 HRCFLRPVGR
+104 HRCFLKPVGR

-120 SAPTRGPAANCRRSA
+120 TAPTRGPAANCRRSA

-147 FDGFSRCAFAAE
+147 FAGFSGCTFAAE
-159 TGVALYSLHDLW
+159 TGIALYSLHDLW

-213 DGDRAVVTY
+213 DGDRAVITY
-222 EGDTSA
+222 EGDSSA

-237 RAWIRTTKI
+237 RAWIHTTK
-246 VGDHPLVIERVR
+246 VTGDHPLVIERVR
-258 AIGCHF
+258 AVGCHF

-384 RYLRTQAISKGMRRL
+384 RYLRTQAISKGMKRL
-399 EVEHAQ
+399 ELEHAQ

-445 DPRVLVFDES
+445 DPRVLVFDEAA
-455 VPCRCRTFLKKVAG
+455 PCRCRSFLRKAAH
-469 KFCCFMRWLGQEC
+469 KFCCFMRWLGQDC
-482 TCFLE
+482 TCFLQ
-487 PAEGLVGDHGHD
+487 PIEGRVGEQGYD
-499 NEAYEGSEV
+499 NEAFEGSDV
-508 DQAEPAHLDVSGT
+508 DPAEEAVVSISGSYIVTGNQLQPLYQALGIPT
-521 YAVHGHQ
+521 
-528 LVALYR
+528 
-534 ALNVPHD
+534 D

-553 ELVAGPDR
+553 EVSDANGR
-561 LECRTVLGN
+561 LTCKTTLGN
-570 KTFRTTVVDGAH
+570 KTFSTVFADGAQ

-590 YVLSFDASCQSMGA
+590 CVLSFDPAKQAMAA
-604 GSHNLTYEL
+604 GPHNLSYAL
-613 TPAGLQV
+613 TAAGLEV
-620 RISSNGLDCTAT
+620 HIVSAGLDCKAV
-632 FPPGGAP
+632 FPPGVATP
-639 SAAPGE
+639 SAPGE
-645 VAAFCAALYRYN
+645 VSAFCSALYRFN
-657 RFTQRHSLTGGLWL
+657 RCVQRHSLIGGLWYY
-671 HPEGLL
+671 PEGLIGL
-677 GIFPPFSPGHI
+677 FPPFAPGHS
-688 WESANPFCGEGT
+688 WESANPFCGEST
-700 LYTRTWSTSGFSS
+700 LYTRTWSVSGFSS
-713 DFSPPEAAAPASA
+713 CFSPLEPCAP
-726 AAPGLPHPTPPA
+726 
-738 SDIWALPP
+738 DLPP
-746 PSEEGSAGSA
+746 PADTDMPAIVNTTPSVTLVQPYSPASERVTPSPAPVDSA
-756 AGSGEFGSAGSAAGS
+756 AGPVISTPVA
-771 GELIIK
+771 
-777 KSKDGSSAGSAAGSG
+777 
-792 EFGSAGSAAGSGEF
+792 
-806 GAQVD
+806 
-811 AASVPLTLVP
+811 PP
-821 AGSPSPVVSPSPPPP
+821 A
-836 PPVRKPST
+836 PVRPVTHPSG
-844 PPPSRTRRL
+844 PRRRL
-853 LYTYPDGAKVYA
+853 LHTYPDGSKVYA
-865 GSLFESDCD
+865 GSLFESECT
-874 WLVNASNPGH
+874 WLVNASNLGH

-893 FHQRFPEAFYPTEFI
+893 FYQRFPESFDPAGFI
-908 MREGLAAYTLTPR
+908 MSDGFAAYTLTPR

-928 PDYRVEQNPKRL
+928 PDYRVEHNPKRL

-955 YPLLGSGI
+955 YPLLGAGI
-963 YQVPVSLSFD
+963 YRVPVGLSFD

-986 LTEPAAAWFEANKPA
+986 LTEPAIAWFETNRPA
-1001 QPALTITEDTAR
+1001 LPALTITEDTAR
-1013 TASLALEIDAATE
+1013 TANLALELDSATE
-1026 VGRACAGCTIS
+1026 VGRACAGCRVE
-1037 PGIVHYQFTAG
+1037 PGVVYYQFTAG

-1060 GDVDVV
+1060 GEVDVV

-1080 GFAAFTPHT
+1080 GFAAYTPHT
-1089 AARVTNGRRV
+1089 AARVTRGRRV

-1148 LAPTSWW
+1148 LVPTKWW
-1155 HVTHRCPADVC
+1155 HLTHRCPADVC

-1172 YPKIQTTSRVLRS
+1172 YPKIQTVSRVLRS
-1185 LFWNEPAIGQK
+1185 LFWGEPPVGQK

-1220 FTETTV
+1220 FTETTI

-1248 RHTEKCVILDAPGL
+1248 RHTEKCVVVDAPGL
-1262 LREVGISDVIVNNF
+1262 LREVGISDAIVNNF
-1276 FLAGGEVGHHRP
+1276 FLSGGQIGQHRP
-1288 SVIPRGN
+1288 SVIPRGAVDCN
-1295 PDQNLG
+1295 VD
-1301 TLQAFPPSCQISAYH
+1301 TLDAFPPSCQFSAFH
-1316 QLAEELGHRPAPVA
+1316 QLAEELGHRPAPIA

-1342 LLYMPQELTVSDSVL
+1342 LLYMPQELTTSDSVL
-1357 VFELT
+1357 IFELT

-1395 AHSDVRESLARFIP
+1395 AHADVRGSLSHFIP
-1409 TIGPVQATTCELY
+1409 GLSPISVTTCELY

-1494 EKEILALLPPNVF
+1494 EKEILAVLAPNVF
-1507 YGDAYEESVLAAAV
+1507 YGDAYEDTVLAAAV
-1521 SGAGS
+1521 AGAPS
-1526 CMVFENDFSEFDST
+1526 CKVFENDFSEFDST
-1540 QNNFSLGLECV
+1540 QNNFSLGLECII
-1551 VMEECGMPQWLI
+1551 MEECGMPQWMI

-1578 KESLKGFWKKHSG
+1578 KESLRGFWKKHSG

-1604 AIIAHCYEFRD
+1604 AVIAHCYEFRD
-1615 FRVAAFKGDDSVVLC
+1615 LRVAAFKGDDSVVLC
-1630 SDYRQSRNAAAL
+1630 SDYRQSRHAATL
-1642 IAGCGLKLKVDY
+1642 IAGCGLKLKVDF

-1681 LSEKNWGPGPERA
+1681 LSEKNWGPGSERA
-1694 EQLRLAVCDFLRG
+1694 EQLRLAVCDFLRK

-1716 DVVSRV
+1716 DVVSQV

-1745 HFTETIKPVL
+1745 HFTETVKPVL
-1755 DLTNSIIQRVE
+1755 DLTNSIIHRVE

>member
-30 NAVVVRPFLSRL
+30 NAVVVRPFLSRV

-147 FDGFSRCAFAAE
+147 FDGFSRCSFAAE

-399 EVEHAQ
+399 EIEHAQ

-455 VPCRCRTFLKKVAG
+455 VPCRCRTFLKKAVG
-469 KFCCFMRWLGQEC
+469 KFCCFMKWLGQEC

-528 LVALYR
+528 LEALYR
-534 ALNVPHD
+534 ALNIPHD

-590 YVLSFDASCQSMGA
+590 YVLSFDASRQSMGA
-604 GSHNLTYEL
+604 GPHSLSYEL
-613 TPAGLQV
+613 TPAGLLV
-620 RISSNGLDCTAT
+620 KISSNGLDCTAT

-639 SAAPGE
+639 SADPGE
-645 VAAFCAALYRYN
+645 VAAFCSALYRYN
-657 RFTQRHSLTGGLWL
+657 RFTQRHSLIGGLWL

-677 GIFPPFSPGHI
+677 GIFPPFSPGHL

-713 DFSPPEAAAPASA
+713 DFSPPEAAA
-726 AAPGLPHPTPPA
+726 AAPAATPGLCHPTPPV
-738 SDIWALPP
+738 SGIRVLPP
-746 PSEEGSAGSA
+746 PSEEFQADTA
-756 AGSGEFGSAGSAAGS
+756 PVLPAPEP
-771 GELIIK
+771 
-777 KSKDGSSAGSAAGSG
+777 
-792 EFGSAGSAAGSGEF
+792 
-806 GAQVD
+806 AQPF
-811 AASVPLTLVP
+811 SP
-821 AGSPSPVVSPSPPPP
+821 AGPKA
-836 PPVRKPST
+836 PVRKPPT
-844 PPPSRTRRL
+844 PPSSRTRRL
-853 LYTYPDGAKVYA
+853 LYTYPDGAKVYV

-893 FHQRFPEAFYPTEFI
+893 FYQRYPESFYSTEFI
-908 MREGLAAYTLTPR
+908 MRDGLAAYTLTPR

-928 PDYRVEQNPKRL
+928 PDYRVEHNPKRL

-986 LTEPAAAWFEANKPA
+986 LTDLAATWFEANKPT
-1001 QPALTITEDTAR
+1001 QPALTITEDAAR
-1013 TASLALEIDAATE
+1013 TANLALEIDAATE
-1026 VGRACAGCTIS
+1026 VGRACAGCAVS
-1037 PGIVHYQFTAG
+1037 PGVVHYQFTAG

-1089 AARVTNGRRV
+1089 AARVTTGRRV

-1220 FTETTV
+1220 FTETTI

-1248 RHTEKCVILDAPGL
+1248 RHTEKCVIFDAPGL

-1295 PDQNLG
+1295 PDQNLA

-1494 EKEILALLPPNVF
+1494 EKEILALLPPNIF
-1507 YGDAYEESVLAAAV
+1507 YGDAYEESVFAAAV
-1521 SGAGS
+1521 SGSGS
-1526 CMVFENDFSEFDST
+1526 SMVFENDFSEFDST

-1615 FRVAAFKGDDSVVLC
+1615 LRVAAFKGDDSVVLC

-1745 HFTETIKPVL
+1745 HFTETVKPVL

>member
-30 NAVVVRPFLSRL
+30 NAVVVRPFLSH
-42 QTEILINLMQPRQ
+42 QQIEILINLMQPRQ
-55 LVFRPEVLWNHP
+55 LVFRREVFWNHP
-67 IQRVIHNELEQYC
+67 IQRVIHNELELYC
-80 RARAGRCLEV
+80 RARSGRCLEI
-90 GAHPRSINDNPNVL
+90 GAHPRSINDNPNVI

-120 SAPTRGPAANCRRSA
+120 TAPTRGPAANCRRSA
-135 LRGLPPVDRTYC
+135 LRGLPAADRTYC
-147 FDGFSRCAFAAE
+147 FDGFFGCNFPAE
-159 TGVALYSLHDLW
+159 TGIALYSLHDMS
-171 PADVAEAMARHGMT
+171 PSDVAEAMFRHGMT

-192 LPPEVLLPPGTYHT
+192 LPPEVLLPPGTYRT
-206 TSYLLIH
+206 ASYLLIH
-213 DGDRAVVTY
+213 DGRRVVVTY

-228 GYNHDVSIL
+228 GYNHDVSNL
-237 RAWIRTTKI
+237 RSWIRTTK
-246 VGDHPLVIERVR
+246 VTGDHPLVIERVR

-297 GSPSLFPSACSTK
+297 GTPSLFPTSCSTK
-310 STFHAVPVHIWDRL
+310 STFHAVPTHIWDRL

-354 GALVANEGWNASE
+354 GTLVANEGWNASE

-399 EVEHAQ
+399 EREHAQ

-429 QFYAQCRRWL
+429 EFYAQCRRWL

-455 VPCRCRTFLKKVAG
+455 APCHCRTVVRKAFLKFG
-469 KFCCFMRWLGQEC
+469 CFMKWLGQEC
-482 TCFLE
+482 TCFLQ
-487 PAEGLVGDHGHD
+487 PAEGVVGDQGHD
-499 NEAYEGSEV
+499 NEAYEGSDV
-508 DQAEPAHLDVSGT
+508 DPAESAISDISGSYVVPGTALQPLYQALDLPAEIV
-521 YAVHGHQ
+521 
-528 LVALYR
+528 
-534 ALNVPHD
+534 
-541 IAARASRLTATV
+541 ARAGRLTATV
-553 ELVAGPDR
+553 KVSQTDGRIDCETL
-561 LECRTVLGN
+561 LGN
-570 KTFRTTVVDGAH
+570 KTFRTSFVDGAV
-582 LEANGPEQ
+582 LETNGPERHN
-590 YVLSFDASCQSMGA
+590 LSFDVSQSTMAA
-604 GSHNLTYEL
+604 GPFSLTYAASA
-613 TPAGLQV
+613 AGLEV
-620 RISSNGLDCTAT
+620 RYVAAGLDHRVVFA
-632 FPPGGAP
+632 PGVSP
-639 SAAPGE
+639 RSAPGE
-645 VAAFCAALYRYN
+645 VTAFCSALYRFN
-657 RFTQRHSLTGGLWL
+657 REAQRHSLTGSLWF

-677 GIFPPFSPGHI
+677 GLFAPFSPGHV
-688 WESANPFCGEGT
+688 WESANPFCGEST
-700 LYTRTWSTSGFSS
+700 LYTRTWSEVDAVSSPARPDLGFMSEPS
-713 DFSPPEAAAPASA
+713 IPSRAATPIPAAP
-726 AAPGLPHPTPPA
+726 L
-738 SDIWALPP
+738 
-746 PSEEGSAGSA
+746 
-756 AGSGEFGSAGSAAGS
+756 
-771 GELIIK
+771 
-777 KSKDGSSAGSAAGSG
+777 
-792 EFGSAGSAAGSGEF
+792 
-806 GAQVD
+806 
-811 AASVPLTLVP
+811 
-821 AGSPSPVVSPSPPPP
+821 PSPAPDPPPP
-836 PPVRKPST
+836 PST
-844 PPPSRTRRL
+844 PAPGEPVSGTTAGAPAITHQTARHRRL
-853 LYTYPDGAKVYA
+853 LFTYPDGSKVFA
-865 GSLFESDCD
+865 GSLFESTCT
-874 WLVNASNPGH
+874 WLVNASNVDH

-893 FHQRFPEAFYPTEFI
+893 FYQRYPASFDAASFV
-908 MREGLAAYTLTPR
+908 MRDGAAAYTLTPR

-928 PDYRVEQNPKRL
+928 PDYRLEHNPRRL
-940 EAAYRETCSRRGTAA
+940 EAAYRETCSRLGTAA
-955 YPLLGSGI
+955 YPLLGTGI
-963 YQVPVSLSFD
+963 YQVPIGPSFD

-986 LTEPAAAWFEANKPA
+986 LPELAARWFEANRPTR
-1001 QPALTITEDTAR
+1001 PTLTITEDVAR
-1013 TASLALEIDAATE
+1013 TANLAIELDSATD
-1026 VGRACAGCTIS
+1026 VGRACAGCRVT
-1037 PGIVHYQFTAG
+1037 PGVVQYQFTAG
-1048 VPGSGKSRSIQQ
+1048 VPGSGKSRSITQA
-1060 GDVDVV
+1060 DVDVV
-1066 VVPTRELRNSWRRR
+1066 VVPTRELRNAWRRR

-1089 AARVTNGRRV
+1089 AARVTQGRRV

-1113 LHMQRASSVHLL
+1113 LHMQRAATVHLL

-1139 GLVPAIRPE
+1139 GLVPAIRPD

-1172 YPKIQTTSRVLRS
+1172 YPMIQTTSRVLRS
-1185 LFWNEPAIGQK
+1185 LFWGEPAIGQK

-1208 GAITVHEAQGAT
+1208 GSVTVHEAQGAT
-1220 FTETTV
+1220 YTETTI

-1248 RHTEKCVILDAPGL
+1248 RHTEKCVIIDAPGL
-1262 LREVGISDVIVNNF
+1262 LREVGISDAIVNNF
-1276 FLAGGEVGHHRP
+1276 FLAGGEIGHQRP

-1295 PDQNLG
+1295 PDANVD
-1301 TLQAFPPSCQISAYH
+1301 TLAAFPPSCQISAFH

-1342 LLYMPQELTVSDSVL
+1342 LLYLPQELTTCDSV
-1357 VFELT
+1357 VTFELT

-1390 KLYEA
+1390 KLYNA
-1395 AHSDVRESLARFIP
+1395 SHSDVRDSLARFIP
-1409 TIGPVQATTCELY
+1409 AIGPVQVTTCELY

-1494 EKEILALLPPNVF
+1494 EKAILALLPQGVF
-1507 YGDAYEESVLAAAV
+1507 YGDAFDDTVFSAAVAAAKA
-1521 SGAGS
+1521 S
-1526 CMVFENDFSEFDST
+1526 MVFENDFSEFDST
-1540 QNNFSLGLECV
+1540 QNNFSLGLECAI
-1551 VMEECGMPQWLI
+1551 MEECGMPQWLI
-1563 RLYHLV
+1563 RLYHLI

-1578 KESLKGFWKKHSG
+1578 KESLRGFWKKHSG

-1604 AIIAHCYEFRD
+1604 AVITHCYDFRD
-1615 FRVAAFKGDDSVVLC
+1615 LQVAAFKGDDSIVLC
-1630 SDYRQSRNAAAL
+1630 SEYRQSPGAAVL
-1642 IAGCGLKLKVDY
+1642 IAGCGLKLKVDF

-1666 PGLGTLPDVVRFAGR
+1666 PGLGALPDVVRFAGR
-1681 LSEKNWGPGPERA
+1681 LTEKNWGPGPERA
-1694 EQLRLAVCDFLRG
+1694 EQLRLAVSDFLRK
-1707 LTNVAQVCV
+1707 LTNVAQMCV

-1737 QTIADGKA
+1737 QAVADGKA
-1745 HFTETIKPVL
+1745 HFTESVKPVL
-1755 DLTNSIIQRVE
+1755 DLTNSILCRGE

>member
-30 NAVVVRPFLSRL
+30 NAVVVRPFLSRV

-147 FDGFSRCAFAAE
+147 FDGFSRCSFAAE

-455 VPCRCRTFLKKVAG
+455 VPCRCRTFLKRAVG
-469 KFCCFMRWLGQEC
+469 KFCCFMKWLGQEC

-521 YAVHGHQ
+521 YAVHGRQ
-528 LVALYR
+528 LEALYR
-534 ALNVPHD
+534 ALNIPHD

-590 YVLSFDASCQSMGA
+590 YVLSFDASRQSMGA
-604 GSHNLTYEL
+604 GPHSLSYEL
-613 TPAGLQV
+613 TPAGLQIK
-620 RISSNGLDCTAT
+620 ISSNGLDCTAT

-645 VAAFCAALYRYN
+645 VAAFCSALYRYN
-657 RFTQRHSLTGGLWL
+657 RFTQHHSLVGGLWL

-677 GIFPPFSPGHI
+677 GIFPPFSPGHL

-713 DFSPPEAAAPASA
+713 DFSPPEAAVAVPAA
-726 AAPGLPHPTPPA
+726 TPGLCHPTPPV
-738 SDIWALPP
+738 SDIRVLPP
-746 PSEEGSAGSA
+746 PSEE
-756 AGSGEFGSAGSAAGS
+756 F
-771 GELIIK
+771 
-777 KSKDGSSAGSAAGSG
+777 
-792 EFGSAGSAAGSGEF
+792 
-806 GAQVD
+806 QVD
-811 AASVPLTLVP
+811 TAPAPLAPEPAQPSSP
-821 AGSPSPVVSPSPPPP
+821 AGPKA
-836 PPVRKPST
+836 PVRKPPT
-844 PPPSRTRRL
+844 PPSPRTRRL

-893 FHQRFPEAFYPTEFI
+893 FYQRYPESFYSTEFI
-908 MREGLAAYTLTPR
+908 MRDGLAAYTLTPR

-928 PDYRVEQNPKRL
+928 PDYRVEHNPKRL

-986 LTEPAAAWFEANKPA
+986 LTDLAATWFEANKPA
-1001 QPALTITEDTAR
+1001 QPALTITEDAAR
-1013 TASLALEIDAATE
+1013 TANLALEIDAATE
-1026 VGRACAGCTIS
+1026 VGRACAGCAVS
-1037 PGIVHYQFTAG
+1037 PGVVHYQFTAG

-1089 AARVTNGRRV
+1089 AARVTTGRRV

-1220 FTETTV
+1220 FTETTI

-1295 PDQNLG
+1295 PDQNLA

-1494 EKEILALLPPNVF
+1494 EKEILALLPPNIF
-1507 YGDAYEESVLAAAV
+1507 YGDAYEESVFSAAV
-1521 SGAGS
+1521 SGADS
-1526 CMVFENDFSEFDST
+1526 SMVFENDFSEFDST

-1615 FRVAAFKGDDSVVLC
+1615 LRAAAFKGDDSVVLC

-1745 HFTETIKPVL
+1745 HFTETVKPVL

>member
-30 NAVVVRPFLSRL
+30 NAVVIRPFLSRT

-55 LVFRPEVLWNHP
+55 LVFRPEVFWNHP

-90 GAHPRSINDNPNVL
+90 GAHPRSINDNPNIL
-104 HRCFLRPVGR
+104 HRCFLRPAGR

-147 FDGFSRCAFAAE
+147 FDGFSGCAFAAE
-159 TGVALYSLHDLW
+159 TGIALYSLHDMW

-185 RLYAALH
+185 RLYAVLH

-213 DGDRAVVTY
+213 DGSRAVVTY

-228 GYNHDVSIL
+228 GYNHDVSTL

-246 VGDHPLVIERVR
+246 IGDHPLVIERVR

-275 PMPYVPYPR
+275 PMPYVPFPR
-284 STEVYVRSIFGPG
+284 STEVFVRSIFGPG

-354 GALVANEGWNASE
+354 GTLVANEGWNASE

-419 GRDYIPGRQL
+419 GRNYIPGHQI

-455 VPCRCRTFLKKVAG
+455 VHCRCRSFVRSVTKKV
-469 KFCCFMRWLGQEC
+469 CCFMRWLGQEC

-487 PAEGLVGDHGHD
+487 PAEGLLGDQGHD

-508 DQAEPAHLDVSGT
+508 DPAEPALPDISGIYT
-521 YAVHGHQ
+521 VHGR
-528 LVALYR
+528 LLTDLYR
-534 ALNVPHD
+534 ALNIPPD
-541 IAARASRLTATV
+541 LAAQATRLSATV
-553 ELVAGPDR
+553 ELVASQGR
-561 LECRTVLGN
+561 LECRTILGN
-570 KTFRTTVVDGAH
+570 KTFRTVVTDGAQ

-590 YVLSFDASCQSMGA
+590 YVLSFDEAHQCMGVGQYSLA
-604 GSHNLTYEL
+604 YEL
-613 TPAGLQV
+613 TPGGLQV
-620 RISSNGLDCTAT
+620 KISCNGLDCVAV
-632 FPPGGAP
+632 FPPGR
-639 SAAPGE
+639 APGVGAAE
-645 VAAFCAALYRYN
+645 VTAFCSALYRYN
-657 RFTQRHSLTGGLWL
+657 RAVQRHSLVGGLWL

-677 GIFPPFSPGHI
+677 GLFPPFSPGHF

-713 DFSPPEAAAPASA
+713 DFSPPEAVANIPPPSSAPHTQ
-726 AAPGLPHPTPPA
+726 APPEAGVQ
-738 SDIWALPP
+738 ALPP
-746 PSEEGSAGSA
+746 PLET
-756 AGSGEFGSAGSAAGS
+756 SGPTHLLADSPGPSIHKPPGR
-771 GELIIK
+771 
-777 KSKDGSSAGSAAGSG
+777 
-792 EFGSAGSAAGSGEF
+792 
-806 GAQVD
+806 
-811 AASVPLTLVP
+811 PL
-821 AGSPSPVVSPSPPPP
+821 A
-836 PPVRKPST
+836 RN
-844 PPPSRTRRL
+844 RRL
-853 LYTYPDGAKVYA
+853 LYTYPDGAKIYS

-893 FHQRFPEAFYPTEFI
+893 FYQRFPQSFDHSKFI
-908 MREGLAAYTLTPR
+908 MRDGLAAYTLSPR

-928 PDYRVEQNPKRL
+928 PDYRAAHNPKRL
-940 EAAYRETCSRRGTAA
+940 EAAYRETCSRLGTAA

-963 YQVPVSLSFD
+963 YQVPVGPSFD

-986 LTEPAAAWFEANKPA
+986 LTEPATAWFEANRPA
-1001 QPALTITEDTAR
+1001 RPLIPAVSDMAPADDPAVGAGPQPEAADGPELPALTITEDAAR
-1013 TASLALEIDAATE
+1013 TANLALEIDSRTE
-1026 VGRACAGCTIS
+1026 LGRACVGCAVS
-1037 PGIVHYQFTAG
+1037 PGVVRYQFTAG

-1080 GFAAFTPHT
+1080 GFAAFTPHS
-1089 AARVTNGRRV
+1089 AARVTGGRRV

-1113 LHMQRASSVHLL
+1113 LHMQRAASVHLL
-1125 GDPNQIPAIDFEHA
+1125 GDPNQIPAIDFEHT

-1166 ELIRGA
+1166 ELVRGA

-1185 LFWNEPAIGQK
+1185 LFWGHPPIGQK

-1248 RHTEKCVILDAPGL
+1248 RHTEKCVIIDAPGL
-1262 LREVGISDVIVNNF
+1262 LREVGISDAIVSNF
-1276 FLAGGEVGHHRP
+1276 FLAGGEIGHHRP

-1295 PDQNLG
+1295 PDRNLE

-1378 LSTLVGRYGRRT
+1378 LSTLVGRYGRRSR
-1390 KLYEA
+1390 LYEA
-1395 AHSDVRESLARFIP
+1395 AHSDVRESLTRFIAI
-1409 TIGPVQATTCELY
+1409 IGPVQATTCELY

-1439 ELDLCNRD
+1439 ELDLCNRILCL
-1447 VSRITFFQKDCNKF
+1447 VTVTQKDCNKF
-1461 TTGETIAHGKV
+1461 PTGETIAHGRSCV
-1472 GQGISAWS
+1472 GTSS
-1480 KTFCAL
+1480 RYKTFCAL
-1486 FGPWFRAI
+1486 FRMGHRAI
-1494 EKEILALLPPNVF
+1494 EKQVLALLPPNIF
-1507 YGDAYEESVLAAAV
+1507 YGDAFEDSVFSAAV
-1521 SGAGS
+1521 TGGGS
-1526 CMVFENDFSEFDST
+1526 SMVFENDFSEFDST

-1551 VMEECGMPQWLI
+1551 IMEESGMRQRLV

-1591 EPGTLLWNTVWNM
+1591 EPGTLLWNTIWNM
-1604 AIIAHCYEFRD
+1604 AVIAHCYEFRD
-1615 FRVAAFKGDDSVVLC
+1615 FKAAAFKGNDSVVLC
-1630 SDYRQSRNAAAL
+1630 SDYRQSRFAAAL
-1642 IAGCGLKLKVDY
+1642 VAGCGLKLKVDF

-1694 EQLRLAVCDFLRG
+1694 EQLRLAVCDFLRK

-1745 HFTETIKPVL
+1745 HYTETVKPVL
-1755 DLTNSIIQRVE
+1755 DLTNSILQRLE

>member
-8 KAPGITTAIEQAAL
+8 KAPGVTTAIEQAAL

-104 HRCFLRPVGR
+104 HRCFLKPRGR

-120 SAPTRGPAANCRRSA
+120 TAPTRGPAANCRRSA

-147 FDGFSRCAFAAE
+147 FDGFSGCTFAAE

-213 DGDRAVVTY
+213 DGDRAVITY
-222 EGDTSA
+222 EGDSSA

-237 RAWIRTTKI
+237 RAWIRTTK
-246 VGDHPLVIERVR
+246 VTGNHPLVIERVR
-258 AIGCHF
+258 AVGCHF

-384 RYLRTQAISKGMRRL
+384 RYLRTQAISKGMKRL
-399 EVEHAQ
+399 ELEHAQ

-445 DPRVLVFDES
+445 DPRVLVFDEAA
-455 VPCRCRTFLKKVAG
+455 PCRCRNFLRKAAH
-469 KFCCFMRWLGQEC
+469 KFCCFMRWLGQDC
-482 TCFLE
+482 TCFLQ
-487 PAEGLVGDHGHD
+487 PIEGRVGEQGYD
-499 NEAYEGSEV
+499 NEAFEGSDV
-508 DQAEPAHLDVSGT
+508 DPAEEATVSISGSYIVTGSQLQPLYQALGIPSDL
-521 YAVHGHQ
+521 
-528 LVALYR
+528 
-534 ALNVPHD
+534 
-541 IAARASRLTATV
+541 AARAGRLTATV
-553 ELVAGPDR
+553 EVSDADGR
-561 LECRTVLGN
+561 LTCKTTLGN
-570 KTFRTTVVDGAH
+570 KTFSTVFTDGAQ

-590 YVLSFDASCQSMGA
+590 YVLSFDPIKQTMAA
-604 GSHNLTYEL
+604 GPHNLSYTL
-613 TPAGLQV
+613 TSAGLEIHV
-620 RISSNGLDCTAT
+620 VSAGLDCKTV
-632 FPPGGAP
+632 FPPGVATP
-639 SAAPGE
+639 STPGE
-645 VAAFCAALYRYN
+645 VSAFCSALYRFN
-657 RFTQRHSLTGGLWL
+657 RCVQRHSLVGGVWY
-671 HPEGLL
+671 HPEGLVGL
-677 GIFPPFSPGHI
+677 FPPFSPGHS
-688 WESANPFCGEGT
+688 WESANPFCGEST
-700 LYTRTWSTSGFSS
+700 LYTRTWSVSGFSS
-713 DFSPPEAAAPASA
+713 CFSPLELGAPDPPPLAEADAPTVVNTS
-726 AAPGLPHPTPPA
+726 PPA
-738 SDIWALPP
+738 VSVPSEQTVLPP
-746 PSEEGSAGSA
+746 DPVDKA
-756 AGSGEFGSAGSAAGS
+756 ASLTS
-771 GELIIK
+771 
-777 KSKDGSSAGSAAGSG
+777 SSA
-792 EFGSAGSAAGSGEF
+792 
-806 GAQVD
+806 
-811 AASVPLTLVP
+811 
-821 AGSPSPVVSPSPPPP
+821 PVVPPAPVHSVAQPSGP
-836 PPVRKPST
+836 R
-844 PPPSRTRRL
+844 RRL
-853 LYTYPDGAKVYA
+853 LHTYPDGSKVYA
-865 GSLFESDCD
+865 GSLFESECT
-874 WLVNASNPGH
+874 WFVNASNPGH

-893 FHQRFPEAFYPTEFI
+893 FYQRFPESFDPAEFV
-908 MREGLAAYTLTPR
+908 MSDGLAAYTLSPR

-928 PDYRVEQNPKRL
+928 PDYRVEHNPKRL
-940 EAAYRETCSRRGTAA
+940 EAAYRETCSRLGTAA
-955 YPLLGSGI
+955 YPLLGAGI
-963 YQVPVSLSFD
+963 YKVPVGLSFD

-986 LTEPAAAWFEANKPA
+986 LTEPAVAWFEANRPTL
-1001 QPALTITEDTAR
+1001 PALTITEDTAR
-1013 TASLALEIDAATE
+1013 TANLALELDSATE
-1026 VGRACAGCTIS
+1026 VGRACAGCRVE
-1037 PGIVHYQFTAG
+1037 PGVVHYQFTAG
-1048 VPGSGKSRSIQQ
+1048 VPGSGKSRSVQQ
-1060 GDVDVV
+1060 GEVDVV

-1080 GFAAFTPHT
+1080 GFAAYTPHT
-1089 AARVTNGRRV
+1089 AARVTRGRRV

-1148 LAPTSWW
+1148 LVPTKWW
-1155 HVTHRCPADVC
+1155 HVTYRCPADVC

-1172 YPKIQTTSRVLRS
+1172 YPKIQTASRVLRS
-1185 LFWNEPAIGQK
+1185 LFWGEPPVGQK

-1220 FTETTV
+1220 FTETTI

-1248 RHTEKCVILDAPGL
+1248 RHTEKCVVVDAPGL
-1262 LREVGISDVIVNNF
+1262 LREVGISDAIVNNF
-1276 FLAGGEVGHHRP
+1276 FLSGGQVGQHRP
-1288 SVIPRGN
+1288 SVIPRGTIDCN
-1295 PDQNLG
+1295 VD
-1301 TLQAFPPSCQISAYH
+1301 TLDAFPPSCQFSAYH
-1316 QLAEELGHRPAPVA
+1316 QLAEELGHRPAPIA

-1342 LLYMPQELTVSDSVL
+1342 LLYMPQELTTSDSVIT
-1357 VFELT
+1357 FELT

-1395 AHSDVRESLARFIP
+1395 AHADVRGSLNHFIP
-1409 TIGPVQATTCELY
+1409 ELGPISVTTCELY

-1439 ELDLCNRD
+1439 ELDLCSRD

-1494 EKEILALLPPNVF
+1494 EKEILAVLAPNVF
-1507 YGDAYEESVLAAAV
+1507 YGDAYEDTVLAAAV
-1521 SGAGS
+1521 AGASG
-1526 CMVFENDFSEFDST
+1526 CKVFENDFSEFDST
-1540 QNNFSLGLECV
+1540 QNNFSLGLECII
-1551 VMEECGMPQWLI
+1551 MEECGMPQWMI

-1569 RSAWILQAP
+1569 RSAWVLQAP
-1578 KESLKGFWKKHSG
+1578 KESLRGFWKKHSG

-1604 AIIAHCYEFRD
+1604 AVIAHCYEFRD
-1615 FRVAAFKGDDSVVLC
+1615 LKVAAFKGDDSVVLC
-1630 SDYRQSRNAAAL
+1630 SDYRQSRDAAAL
-1642 IAGCGLKLKVDY
+1642 IAGCGLKLKVDF

-1681 LSEKNWGPGPERA
+1681 LSEKNWGPGPDRA
-1694 EQLRLAVCDFLRG
+1694 EQLRLAVCDFLRR

-1716 DVVSRV
+1716 DVVSQV

-1737 QTIADGKA
+1737 QTIADGKV
-1745 HFTETIKPVL
+1745 HLTETVKPVL
-1755 DLTNSIIQRVE
+1755 DLTNSIIYRVE

>member
-30 NAVVVRPFLSRL
+30 NAVVVRPFLSRV

-135 LRGLPPVDRTYC
+135 LRGLPPADRTYC
-147 FDGFSRCAFAAE
+147 FDGFSRCSFAAE

-455 VPCRCRTFLKKVAG
+455 VPCRCRTFLKKAVG
-469 KFCCFMRWLGQEC
+469 KFCCFMKWLGQEC

-521 YAVHGHQ
+521 YAVHGRQ
-528 LVALYR
+528 LEALYR
-534 ALNVPHD
+534 ALNIPHD

-590 YVLSFDASCQSMGA
+590 YVLSFDASRQSMGA
-604 GSHNLTYEL
+604 GPHSLSYEL

-620 RISSNGLDCTAT
+620 KISSNGLDCTAT

-639 SAAPGE
+639 SAAPEE
-645 VAAFCAALYRYN
+645 VAAFCSALYRYN
-657 RFTQRHSLTGGLWL
+657 RFTQRHSLIGGLWL

-677 GIFPPFSPGHI
+677 GIFPPFSPGHL

-713 DFSPPEAAAPASA
+713 DFSPPEAAAAAPA
-726 AAPGLPHPTPPA
+726 AAPGLRHPKPPV
-738 SDIWALPP
+738 SDIWVLPP
-746 PSEEGSAGSA
+746 SSEEFQVGTAPA
-756 AGSGEFGSAGSAAGS
+756 PPAPAP
-771 GELIIK
+771 
-777 KSKDGSSAGSAAGSG
+777 
-792 EFGSAGSAAGSGEF
+792 
-806 GAQVD
+806 AQP
-811 AASVPLTLVP
+811 SNP
-821 AGSPSPVVSPSPPPP
+821 AGPKA
-836 PPVRKPST
+836 PVRKLPM
-844 PPPSRTRRL
+844 PPSPRTRRL
-853 LYTYPDGAKVYA
+853 LYTYPDGAKVYV

-893 FHQRFPEAFYPTEFI
+893 FYQRYPESFHPTEFI
-908 MREGLAAYTLTPR
+908 MRDGLAAYTLTPR

-928 PDYRVEQNPKRL
+928 PDYRVEHNPKRL

-986 LTEPAAAWFEANKPA
+986 LTDLAATWFEANKPT
-1001 QPALTITEDTAR
+1001 QPTLTITEDAAR
-1013 TASLALEIDAATE
+1013 TANLALEIDAATE
-1026 VGRACAGCTIS
+1026 VGRACAGCAVS
-1037 PGIVHYQFTAG
+1037 PGVVHYQFTAG

-1089 AARVTNGRRV
+1089 AARVTTGRRV

-1220 FTETTV
+1220 FTETTI

-1288 SVIPRGN
+1288 SVIPRGY
-1295 PDQNLG
+1295 PDQNLA

-1494 EKEILALLPPNVF
+1494 EKEILALLPPNIF
-1507 YGDAYEESVLAAAV
+1507 YGDAYEESVFAAAV

-1526 CMVFENDFSEFDST
+1526 SMVFENDFSEFDST

-1745 HFTETIKPVL
+1745 HFTETVKPVL

>member
-30 NAVVVRPFLSRL
+30 NAVVVRPFLSRV

-55 LVFRPEVLWNHP
+55 LVFRPEVFWNHP

-80 RARAGRCLEV
+80 RSRAGRCLEV

-147 FDGFSRCAFAAE
+147 FDGFSRCSFAAE

-455 VPCRCRTFLKKVAG
+455 VPCRCRAFLKKAAS

-487 PAEGLVGDHGHD
+487 PAEGLVGDQGHD

-508 DQAEPAHLDVSGT
+508 DPAEPAHLDVSGT
-521 YAVHGHQ
+521 YAVHGRQ
-528 LVALYR
+528 LEALYR
-534 ALNVPHD
+534 ALNIPHD

-590 YVLSFDASCQSMGA
+590 YVLSFDATRQSMGA

-620 RISSNGLDCTAT
+620 KISSNGLDCTAT

-645 VAAFCAALYRYN
+645 VAAFCSALYRYN

-713 DFSPPEAAAPASA
+713 DFSPPEAAAFTSA
-726 AAPGLPHPTPPA
+726 AAPGLSYPTPPA
-738 SDIWALPP
+738 SDIWVLPQA
-746 PSEEGSAGSA
+746 SEDTRTSTA
-756 AGSGEFGSAGSAAGS
+756 
-771 GELIIK
+771 
-777 KSKDGSSAGSAAGSG
+777 
-792 EFGSAGSAAGSGEF
+792 
-806 GAQVD
+806 
-811 AASVPLTLVP
+811 LVP
-821 AGSPSPVVSPSPPPP
+821 SVSEPVGLPNPVVPT
-836 PPVRKPST
+836 PPVRKPPA

-893 FHQRFPEAFYPTEFI
+893 FYQRFPEAFYPTEFI

-928 PDYRVEQNPKRL
+928 PDYRAEQNPKRL

-963 YQVPVSLSFD
+963 YRVPVSLSFD

-986 LTEPAAAWFEANKPA
+986 LTEPAVAWFEANKPM

-1013 TASLALEIDAATE
+1013 TANLALEIDAATE
-1026 VGRACAGCTIS
+1026 VGRACAGCTVS

-1089 AARVTNGRRV
+1089 AARVTIGRRV

-1220 FTETTV
+1220 FTETTI

-1295 PDQNLG
+1295 PDQNLD

-1378 LSTLVGRYGRRT
+1378 LSTLVGRYGRKT

-1422 ELVEA
+1422 ELIEA

-1494 EKEILALLPPNVF
+1494 EKEILALLPPNIF
-1507 YGDAYEESVLAAAV
+1507 YGDAYEESVFAAAV

-1551 VMEECGMPQWLI
+1551 IMEECGMPQWLI

-1569 RSAWILQAP
+1569 RSAWVLQAP

-1630 SDYRQSRNAAAL
+1630 NDYRQSRNAAAL

-1654 RPIGLYAGVVVA
+1654 RPIGLYAGVVVG

-1681 LSEKNWGPGPERA
+1681 LSEKNWGPSPERA
-1694 EQLRLAVCDFLRG
+1694 EQLRLAVCDFLRR

>member
-30 NAVVVRPFLSRL
+30 NAVVVRPFLSRV

-147 FDGFSRCAFAAE
+147 FDGFSRCSFAAE

-455 VPCRCRTFLKKVAG
+455 VPCRCRTFLKKAVG
-469 KFCCFMRWLGQEC
+469 KFCCFMKWLGQEC

-508 DQAEPAHLDVSGT
+508 DQAEPAHLDISGT

-528 LVALYR
+528 LEALYR
-534 ALNVPHD
+534 ALNIPHD

-590 YVLSFDASCQSMGA
+590 YVLSFDASRQSMGA
-604 GSHNLTYEL
+604 GPHSLSYEL

-620 RISSNGLDCTAT
+620 KISSNGLDCTAT

-645 VAAFCAALYRYN
+645 VAAFCSALYRYN
-657 RFTQRHSLTGGLWL
+657 RFTQRHSLIGGLWL

-677 GIFPPFSPGHI
+677 GIFPPFSPGHL

-713 DFSPPEAAAPASA
+713 DFSPPEAAVAMPAA
-726 AAPGLPHPTPPA
+726 TPGLRRPTPPA
-738 SDIWALPP
+738 SDIWVLPP
-746 PSEEGSAGSA
+746 PSEE
-756 AGSGEFGSAGSAAGS
+756 F
-771 GELIIK
+771 
-777 KSKDGSSAGSAAGSG
+777 
-792 EFGSAGSAAGSGEF
+792 
-806 GAQVD
+806 QVD
-811 AASVPLTLVP
+811 TTPAPLAPEP
-821 AGSPSPVVSPSPPPP
+821 AQPSNPAEPKA
-836 PPVRKPST
+836 PVRKPPT
-844 PPPSRTRRL
+844 PSPPRTRRL

-893 FHQRFPEAFYPTEFI
+893 FYQRYPESFHPTEFI
-908 MREGLAAYTLTPR
+908 MRDGLAAYTLTPR

-928 PDYRVEQNPKRL
+928 PDYRVEHNPKRL

-986 LTEPAAAWFEANKPA
+986 LTDLAATWFEANKPT
-1001 QPALTITEDTAR
+1001 QPALTITEDAAR
-1013 TASLALEIDAATE
+1013 TANLALEIDAATE
-1026 VGRACAGCTIS
+1026 VGRACAGCAVS
-1037 PGIVHYQFTAG
+1037 PGVVRYQFTAG

-1089 AARVTNGRRV
+1089 AARVTTGRRV

-1220 FTETTV
+1220 FTETTI

-1295 PDQNLG
+1295 PDQNLA

-1494 EKEILALLPPNVF
+1494 EKEILALLPPNIF
-1507 YGDAYEESVLAAAV
+1507 YGDAYEESVFAAAV

-1526 CMVFENDFSEFDST
+1526 SMVFENDFSEFDST

-1551 VMEECGMPQWLI
+1551 IMEECGMPQWLI

-1569 RSAWILQAP
+1569 RSAWVLQAP

-1745 HFTETIKPVL
+1745 HFTETVKPVL